1 MPAEASIRFRAESQQ
16 ARREIQTL
24 RGTLAQ
30 LNKTLAEQR
39 NQLMGATAAEQKN
52 IRAQIA
58 ANNAL
63 KTTIRSQIEQTNLR
77 KQAIAQTQRE
87 AKERERLAQQQVR
100 EAQRV
105 GKAQEQAARRASA
118 AQSALIADL
127 TRGARVVYQELS
139 RLTTGFVS
147 AAANM
152 ETFRNSVQAVT
163 RDTTETNRI
172 LAELLELTVELVG
185 IETGTLISYA
195 GRLMAAGLSAE
206 EAITAIRGVT
216 ERIAEQGKSASVTAR
231 VMEQL
236 TQSFNAGIATM
247 QDFRPI
253 LREMP
258 TFWRDASNA
267 LGVQITNLEDFR
279 QAADAA
285 GGNTQALLLVLA
297 EMGRA
302 SEGANLDTLNAQI
315 DILSDQARL
324 LQAELGE
331 HLIPAIVAI
340 AKEVNLWIERFRNM
354 DDRAQA
360 AIAWAIALATALTGL
375 SVIVGTA
382 TLGFGALSASLA
394 AITGVAG
401 VAGLTAGIGGLTA
414 AFVAAAPFIA
424 VSGIIVGGIALLA
437 KAIRDTSESARV
449 LRTEIKRLDEVTRVY
464 NLTTGQ
470 LEVVTA
476 SQSEAFAVFQQRVK
490 NAQDDVGNISNLL
503 RQNRME
509 QEGLNKAMAV
519 ASGDAIPALQLQL
532 RGLEAEGQ
540 ELSQA
545 LDDATNKLQGLQFE
559 VAPDESTLTDPIE
572 SLEEQLVRAV
582 DQVIRL
588 RDSFSE
594 LSRSE
599 DIQAI
604 ESAASDLTAALD
616 RELSIQL
623 MNAELTAA
631 ERLDLELTHAREVEG
646 VTTDTQNRIRKIAKE
661 TTEAQAEAVER
672 QTDAQ
677 IAFAARARSAEV
689 ARWEAA
695 AASGASYAKQLSEIG
710 SPEHRQR
717 FVQMVEQLQDQ
728 GVMLEQARAEAAR
741 YIPILAAISNPIQ
754 TADVAYQKFS
764 STLVDESNRS
774 ADAVANLLSGVQALG
789 VALGERLPDSEGS
802 LERSLLNERQYFQQ
816 NPAGRTLDDI
826 QGEAGEQGRNFVNR
840 LFRRQDREAEK
851 AAIEAQRESIQLYN
865 DLSAAT
871 VDFTG
876 SLIDLKGETNLA
888 DHAFQDFLGTFGRL
902 ATGDF
907 TALLDI
913 PIRLLN
919 ISRQAAAER
928 EQGARDRAAL
938 YEEQFGEFER
948 FGRNFDVVSGVL
960 GIPES
965 PELSDSLF
973 FNPAGE
979 FENVLAQ
986 STADFSDGIK
996 NALLASVINLERDI
1010 RPEDIAGIFQSSID
1024 ALGEN
1029 LDQSQFNLNFDQ
1041 QLGRETAD
1049 AYNALITDTT
1059 AFYQAQIDAINLVRR
1074 TTGNLSFGDPEAL
1087 ARELQA
1093 ENNRLRLA
1101 APPSGPQNAQQ
1112 FLAQT
1117 GRTRGLAAPTD
1128 DQERGVVAERI
1139 TPEAAAAVAAA
1150 ETEEAERVAAEALA
1164 NVIEGINDDVAL
1176 INASIT
1182 AVETQIGRASDP
1194 EAIAELLAQLP
1205 ALIQEKY
1212 RRLREALDERYAAGQ
1227 ISVDVYNSSLSQLQS
1242 GETRDLESHSDA
1254 MLANV
1259 VRMIDEDIL
1268 LIDASIT
1275 DINTQIAG
1283 LSDPEA
1289 IAALLDELPALIQE
1303 KYTRLREA
1311 LDAKYGAG
1319 EISVDVYNASLSLLS
1334 SRESGEIEQQSD
1346 AVLAQTIGAI
1356 DGDVALIDANIG
1368 ALQLAVEN
1376 SDDPDAVAGLLD
1388 AIKLLIMDKY
1398 TRLRERLDALLAN
1411 EEISQTAFDAATT
1424 AIGTAESREISAL
1437 DAQGLNEISEA
1448 TQAQVS
1454 FINGAIS
1461 NLRTSL
1467 ELTDDPAEVQQ
1478 ILEAIRVLVG
1488 ARFDI
1493 LRAELEA
1500 IRETLSP
1507 EEYQQAFDGLNL
1519 AERLAFQNLDT
1530 EVFSAISAAAQMQV
1544 DFINGGINNL
1554 RLSLQLTDDPAELEQ
1569 ILNSIKVLVGARFD
1583 ILIQELK
1590 DIEESLDPEIFKQAL
1605 EGLELG
1611 KLLGIQNIDR
1621 EITTATTPVTRF
1633 VAPVSRVA
1641 TEIRNIALETA
1652 ERQTN
1657 FIDGTLDNLR
1667 TSLALTDDPA
1677 EIQQI
1682 LDAIKTLTSSRFDSL
1697 RAELEAIRNT
1707 LSSEDYQQALKGLN
1721 LSETLAIEN
1730 IDTEKFAAISA
1741 EAQTQVDFVN
1751 GGIENLRLSIQLT
1764 DDPTERQQILD
1775 AIKILLMQRFTI
1787 LRTELENIRESLD
1800 PEDYDQALTGLNL
1813 GEQLSLQNLDTEKFA
1828 IISEAAQEQVD
1839 FINTDIE
1846 NLRTAFEL
1854 TDDPADRQQILDT
1867 IKILTQA
1874 RFDILREELEAI
1886 RDRLSPEEY
1895 KQAVRGLNLGE
1906 TLALENIDTEKFG
1919 VISEAAQKQV
1929 DFVNG
1934 AISNLELAFQ
1944 LTDDPAEAQQILDAI
1959 KVLVAKRF
1967 EILIEELKAIEDTFD
1982 DPAVFAQ
1989 ALEGLELGSQVALR
2003 GIDDRS
2009 IGITLEGFTG
2019 RISETDAGINAL
2031 FDDLS
2036 EQTTASGINTAI
2048 ARLRTAITTKY
2059 DLIRER
2065 IEASAENEE
2074 TQAEQIAAVNVQE
2087 AGELQRLGEQGLGA
2101 FDSLINTAQF
2111 LLDNATEAQFSNRRE
2126 QLITAIN
2133 TFYDERLAFINGL
2146 DLSDTDRAN
2155 MLAVVDIQRNIAVEA
2170 VPQMHQSVVDRL
2182 ELEKDLQADIADLRD
2197 DALDNEADRQQKLV
2211 DLEQDTQDRILD
2223 IQRKATQSREDV
2235 EREFQRE
2242 YEDITR
2248 ERFEAEN
2255 EVLRQF
2261 REGSITS
2268 DEANRRIEELQAES
2282 AREITELGR
2291 EKNRDLEDIG
2301 IREGRRVSDVERTSG
2316 DREQDIIRQAEQE
2329 ALALRD
2335 VLAPLL
2341 EQQGNPPPAN
2351 EAETTTA
2358 ENSTG
2363 IAESTQAT
2371 ADAQPAIMAELEPI
2385 SEIRDIEQQ
2394 ILQTLGLSLAAHTR
2408 AGVNLEA
2415 LVNATFRGATAR
2427 ERLIEEIEGFG
2438 AVLPDAV
2445 AVAIAASTTTEP
2457 AVQTEINELLE
2468 LTRPQ
2473 LPNNLRQD
2481 IINDIIQPTR
2491 ADVPMRGITNLTQ
2504 RIGAAEALSATRE
2517 VPTSFTADTVNV
2529 SGSVVNVSGGNRS
2542 GSRES
2547 ETPQSRFP
2555 VESDELR
2562 AEITLEFPDGTIQ
2575 EINNQ
2580 MLRLKQQ
2587 DRT

>member
-39 NQLMGATAAEQKN
+39 NQLIGATAEEQKN
-52 IRAQIA
+52 IRAHIA

-147 AAANM
+147 AAADM

-172 LAELLELTVELVG
+172 LAELLQLTVELVG

-216 ERIAEQGKSASVTAR
+216 ERIAEQGKAASVTAR
-231 VMEQL
+231 VMEQV

-340 AKEVNLWIERFRNM
+340 AKEVNVWIERFRNL

-424 VSGIIVGGIALLA
+424 VGGIIVGGIALLA
-437 KAIRDTSESARV
+437 KAIRDTSESAQV
-449 LRTEIKRLDEVTRVY
+449 LRTEIQRLDEVTRVY

-545 LDDATNKLQGLQFE
+545 LDDATDKLQNLRFE
-559 VAPDESTLTDPIE
+559 VVPDDAELTAPIE
-572 SLEEQLVRAV
+572 SLEEQLIRAA

-588 RDSFSE
+588 QGAFREVSHGN
-594 LSRSE
+594 
-599 DIQAI
+599 DIQSI
-604 ESAASDLTAALD
+604 EEAASNLTAALD

-646 VTTDTQNRIRKIAKE
+646 VTTDTQNRIREIAKE

-695 AASGASYAKQLSEIG
+695 AASGASYANQLRELRSVSQRRNFVELVNTLQEQG
-710 SPEHRQR
+710 LSFDEARQR
-717 FVQMVEQLQDQ
+717 
-728 GVMLEQARAEAAR
+728 A
-741 YIPILAAISNPIQ
+741 
-754 TADVAYQKFS
+754 QKFLDEINEIPPVLKGADAAYGNFA
-764 STLVDESNRS
+764 STLVRELDRS

-789 VALGERLPDSEGS
+789 AEIKSLFDDKTFRLDSS
-802 LERSLLNERQYFQQ
+802 LERSLLNEQRYFQQ

-913 PIRLLN
+913 PIQLLN

-996 NALLASVINLERDI
+996 NALLSSVVNLERDI

-1041 QLGRETAD
+1041 QLGRDTAD
-1049 AYNALITDTT
+1049 AYQSLINDTT
-1059 AFYQAQIDAINLVRR
+1059 TFYQAQIDAINLVRR

-1087 ARELQA
+1087 ARQAQA
-1093 ENNRLRLA
+1093 ETNQLRLA

-1112 FLAQT
+1112 FLAASN
-1117 GRTRGLAAPTD
+1117 RTRGLTEPTD
-1128 DQERGVVAERI
+1128 DQERGLTSAEVARVDDEVLAAALQANQESIAAINTAIAGLDASISQSNDPAEIEQLLQQIAIQIPERYRLRREALQQQLDAGDI
-1139 TPEAAAAVAAA
+1139 TQAAFDTSLAQLGIEESAELERNSDVMLANALLINRQAIEAINVQVAGLENAISQSNDPAEIINLLQQIATQIPEIYRLRRDALSEQFAAGEITLQAFNTSIAQLNIEQSAAVEQNSDQQLANTLLINQQTTEAVASAISDLENRISQSSDPAEIARLLMEIAEQIPEIYRLRRNALSAQYAAGEITLQAINTGMANLNIEQAAAVERNADAQLANALVINQQSIDMLSAGVSSLENAIAQSKDLTEIETLLMDIAVQIPEIYQLRRDALQAQYDAGEITLSVLNTGLAVIDTEQAAA
-1150 ETEEAERVAAEALA
+1150 LEQNSDAQLA
-1164 NVIEGINDDVAL
+1164 NAL
-1176 INASIT
+1176 RMNQE
-1182 AVETQIGRASDP
+1182 AVESLNVGVSALENSIAQRSDP
-1194 EAIAELLAQLP
+1194 TEIATRLQQIAQQIPEIYQL
-1205 ALIQEKY
+1205 
-1212 RRLREALDERYAAGQ
+1212 RREALQSQYDAGEITLTALNTGIASLNIEASAALEQNSDAQLANALLINQQAVEAINAEISGIENAISQSNDPAEIATLLQQ
-1227 ISVDVYNSSLSQLQS
+1227 IAIQIPEIYRLRREALQS
-1242 GETRDLESHSDA
+1242 QYDAGEITLSALQTGIAQLNIEESAAVERNSDA
-1254 MLANV
+1254 MLANALS
-1259 VRMIDEDIL
+1259 MNQLAAE
-1268 LIDASIT
+1268 A
-1275 DINTQIAG
+1275 INTHIAG
-1283 LSDPEA
+1283 LEERISSSNDPVEIA
-1289 IAALLDELPALIQE
+1289 TLLQQVAQQIPEIYRLRRAALQRQFNEGEITLSALQTGLAQANIDESAALERNSDQQLANTLGVLNTDAQIVNTEINSLSEQIRNSNDPTEIVSLVVDLQTAVME
-1303 KYTRLREA
+1303 KYRLQREVLQKQ
-1311 LDAKYGAG
+1311 LDA
-1319 EISVDVYNASLSLLS
+1319 E
-1334 SRESGEIEQQSD
+1334 
-1346 AVLAQTIGAI
+1346 
-1356 DGDVALIDANIG
+1356 
-1368 ALQLAVEN
+1368 
-1376 SDDPDAVAGLLD
+1376 
-1388 AIKLLIMDKY
+1388 
-1398 TRLRERLDALLAN
+1398 
-1411 EEISQTAFDAATT
+1411 
-1424 AIGTAESREISAL
+1424 
-1437 DAQGLNEISEA
+1437 
-1448 TQAQVS
+1448 
-1454 FINGAIS
+1454 
-1461 NLRTSL
+1461 
-1467 ELTDDPAEVQQ
+1467 ELT
-1478 ILEAIRVLVG
+1478 IEA
-1488 ARFDI
+1488 FN
-1493 LRAELEA
+1493 AELGS
-1500 IRETLSP
+1500 I
-1507 EEYQQAFDGLNL
+1507 NL
-1519 AERLAFQNLDT
+1519 AETSELAG
-1530 EVFSAISAAAQMQV
+1530 AAAL
-1544 DFINGGINNL
+1544 GG
-1554 RLSLQLTDDPAELEQ
+1554 AE
-1569 ILNSIKVLVGARFD
+1569 
-1583 ILIQELK
+1583 
-1590 DIEESLDPEIFKQAL
+1590 
-1605 EGLELG
+1605 
-1611 KLLGIQNIDR
+1611 
-1621 EITTATTPVTRF
+1621 T
-1633 VAPVSRVA
+1633 
-1641 TEIRNIALETA
+1641 
-1652 ERQTN
+1652 
-1657 FIDGTLDNLR
+1657 DNLR
-1667 TSLALTDDPA
+1667 RTSNALLQNALQRAQFNLTGATSESDFETRRRELLRFIEEYYDA
-1677 EIQQI
+1677 EKARIDALMLSESQLRDQQE
-1682 LDAIKTLTSSRFDSL
+1682 DTEFARQ
-1697 RAELEAIRNT
+1697 RAL
-1707 LSSEDYQQALKGLN
+1707 QQA
-1721 LSETLAIEN
+1721 
-1730 IDTEKFAAISA
+1730 
-1741 EAQTQVDFVN
+1741 
-1751 GGIENLRLSIQLT
+1751 
-1764 DDPTERQQILD
+1764 
-1775 AIKILLMQRFTI
+1775 
-1787 LRTELENIRESLD
+1787 
-1800 PEDYDQALTGLNL
+1800 
-1813 GEQLSLQNLDTEKFA
+1813 
-1828 IISEAAQEQVD
+1828 
-1839 FINTDIE
+1839 
-1846 NLRTAFEL
+1846 
-1854 TDDPADRQQILDT
+1854 
-1867 IKILTQA
+1867 
-1874 RFDILREELEAI
+1874 
-1886 RDRLSPEEY
+1886 
-1895 KQAVRGLNLGE
+1895 
-1906 TLALENIDTEKFG
+1906 
-1919 VISEAAQKQV
+1919 
-1929 DFVNG
+1929 
-1934 AISNLELAFQ
+1934 
-1944 LTDDPAEAQQILDAI
+1944 
-1959 KVLVAKRF
+1959 
-1967 EILIEELKAIEDTFD
+1967 
-1982 DPAVFAQ
+1982 
-1989 ALEGLELGSQVALR
+1989 
-2003 GIDDRS
+2003 
-2009 IGITLEGFTG
+2009 
-2019 RISETDAGINAL
+2019 TDATNRFAEDRI
-2031 FDDLS
+2031 
-2036 EQTTASGINTAI
+2036 QTEE
-2048 ARLRTAITTKY
+2048 RLQ
-2059 DLIRER
+2059 DR
-2065 IEASAENEE
+2065 IE
-2074 TQAEQIAAVNVQE
+2074 
-2087 AGELQRLGEQGLGA
+2087 
-2101 FDSLINTAQF
+2101 
-2111 LLDNATEAQFSNRRE
+2111 
-2126 QLITAIN
+2126 
-2133 TFYDERLAFINGL
+2133 
-2146 DLSDTDRAN
+2146 
-2155 MLAVVDIQRNIAVEA
+2155 
-2170 VPQMHQSVVDRL
+2170 
-2182 ELEKDLQADIADLRD
+2182 DLRD
-2197 DALDNEADRQQKLV
+2197 DAVENEADRQQALQ
-2211 DLEQDTQDRILD
+2211 DLAESHQDRLTD
-2223 IQRKATQSREDV
+2223 IEEDGIRRREDLQR
-2235 EREFQRE
+2235 ESQRSLEDLRREFQ
-2242 YEDITR
+2242 EDQFDVGAQLDRGEITR
-2248 ERFEAEN
+2248 EEAEQQISDLTR
-2255 EVLRQF
+2255 EFLRDSGDLQ
-2261 REGSITS
+2261 
-2268 DEANRRIEELQAES
+2268 RRQRRA
-2282 AREITELGR
+2282 
-2291 EKNRDLEDIG
+2291 LEDQG
-2301 IREGRRVSDVERTSG
+2301 IREERQQE
-2316 DREQDIIRQAEQE
+2316 DAAEGFTKSQQQIETE
-2329 ALALRD
+2329 ARATATAIQTALT
-2335 VLAPLL
+2335 PLL
-2341 EQQGNPPPAN
+2341 TEQQTGEVAEKQVAAADKQI
-2351 EAETTTA
+2351 EA
-2358 ENSTG
+2358 
-2363 IAESTQAT
+2363 
-2371 ADAQPAIMAELEPI
+2371 ADAQTTAADDLGTVVTGLKDSDIPGAIDLVRQSAEASLGISSAISALPSLLESSFERIFDDLQETIVDILEIESGIQGGVSQYLLDTLIESEGRATGIVGKPTAAFALQSLGI
-2385 SEIRDIEQQ
+2385 NPEQFAPPEVEMPTPNMSEI
-2394 ILQTLGLSLAAHTR
+2394 
-2408 AGVNLEA
+2408 
-2415 LVNATFRGATAR
+2415 TAMVETDVPLDVKVINPDDLYDPAEI
-2427 ERLIEEIEGFG
+2427 ERLREDGRNNREIGVHLRE
-2438 AVLPDAV
+2438 
-2445 AVAIAASTTTEP
+2445 IASLTEP
-2457 AVQTEINELLE
+2457 
-2468 LTRPQ
+2468 TRP
-2473 LPNNLRQD
+2473 D
-2481 IINDIIQPTR
+2481 VSMR
-2491 ADVPMRGITNLTQ
+2491 ALSDLTA

-2529 SGSVVNVSGGNRS
+2529 SGSVVNVSGENRS
-2542 GSRES
+2542 GARES

-2555 VESDELR
+2555 VEGDELR
-2562 AEITLEFPDGTIQ
+2562 ADITLEFPDGTIQ

>member
-39 NQLMGATAAEQKN
+39 NQLIGATAEEQKN
-52 IRAQIA
+52 IRAHIA

-63 KTTIRSQIEQTNLR
+63 KTTMRSQIEQTNLR

-172 LAELLELTVELVG
+172 LAELLQLTVELVG

-340 AKEVNLWIERFRNM
+340 AKEVNVWIERFRNL

-424 VSGIIVGGIALLA
+424 VGGIIVGGIALLA

-532 RGLEAEGQ
+532 RGLKAEGQ

-604 ESAASDLTAALD
+604 ESAASNLTGALR
-616 RELSIQL
+616 RELTLQL

-661 TTEAQAEAVER
+661 TTEAQAKAVER
-672 QTDAQ
+672 QTEAQ

-728 GVMLEQARAEAAR
+728 GVTLEQARAEAAR

-802 LERSLLNERQYFQQ
+802 LERSLLNERQYFEQ

-851 AAIEAQRESIQLYN
+851 AEIEAQRESIQLYN

-913 PIRLLN
+913 PIQLLN

-996 NALLASVINLERDI
+996 NALLSSVVNLERDI

-1041 QLGRETAD
+1041 QLGRDTAD
-1049 AYNALITDTT
+1049 AYQSLINDTT
-1059 AFYQAQIDAINLVRR
+1059 TFYQAQIDAINLVRQA
-1074 TTGNLSFGDPEAL
+1074 TGNLSFGDPEAL
-1087 ARELQA
+1087 ARQAQA
-1093 ENNRLRLA
+1093 ETNQLRLA

-1112 FLAQT
+1112 FLAASN
-1117 GRTRGLAAPTD
+1117 RTRGLTEPTD
-1128 DQERGVVAERI
+1128 DQERGLTSAEVARVDDEVL
-1139 TPEAAAAVAAA
+1139 AAALQANQESIAA
-1150 ETEEAERVAAEALA
+1150 
-1164 NVIEGINDDVAL
+1164 INTAIAGL
-1176 INASIT
+1176 NASISQSNDP
-1182 AVETQIGRASDP
+1182 AEIEQLLQQIAIQIPERYRLRREALQQQLDAGDITQAAFDTS
-1194 EAIAELLAQLP
+1194 LAQLGIEES
-1205 ALIQEKY
+1205 AEL
-1212 RRLREALDERYAAGQ
+1212 ER
-1227 ISVDVYNSSLSQLQS
+1227 N
-1242 GETRDLESHSDA
+1242 SDA
-1254 MLANV
+1254 MLANA
-1259 VRMIDEDIL
+1259 L
-1268 LIDASIT
+1268 LINRQAI
-1275 DINTQIAG
+1275 
-1283 LSDPEA
+1283 EA
-1289 IAALLDELPALIQE
+1289 INVQ
-1303 KYTRLREA
+1303 
-1311 LDAKYGAG
+1311 
-1319 EISVDVYNASLSLLS
+1319 
-1334 SRESGEIEQQSD
+1334 
-1346 AVLAQTIGAI
+1346 
-1356 DGDVALIDANIG
+1356 
-1368 ALQLAVEN
+1368 
-1376 SDDPDAVAGLLD
+1376 VAGLEN
-1388 AIKLLIMDKY
+1388 A
-1398 TRLRERLDALLAN
+1398 
-1411 EEISQTAFDAATT
+1411 ISQ
-1424 AIGTAESREISAL
+1424 
-1437 DAQGLNEISEA
+1437 
-1448 TQAQVS
+1448 
-1454 FINGAIS
+1454 S
-1461 NLRTSL
+1461 N
-1467 ELTDDPAEVQQ
+1467 
-1478 ILEAIRVLVG
+1478 
-1488 ARFDI
+1488 
-1493 LRAELEA
+1493 
-1500 IRETLSP
+1500 
-1507 EEYQQAFDGLNL
+1507 
-1519 AERLAFQNLDT
+1519 
-1530 EVFSAISAAAQMQV
+1530 
-1544 DFINGGINNL
+1544 
-1554 RLSLQLTDDPAELEQ
+1554 
-1569 ILNSIKVLVGARFD
+1569 
-1583 ILIQELK
+1583 
-1590 DIEESLDPEIFKQAL
+1590 
-1605 EGLELG
+1605 
-1611 KLLGIQNIDR
+1611 
-1621 EITTATTPVTRF
+1621 
-1633 VAPVSRVA
+1633 
-1641 TEIRNIALETA
+1641 
-1652 ERQTN
+1652 
-1657 FIDGTLDNLR
+1657 
-1667 TSLALTDDPA
+1667 DPA
-1677 EIQQI
+1677 EIINLLQQI
-1682 LDAIKTLTSSRFDSL
+1682 ATQIPEIYRLRRDALSEQFAAGEITLQAFNTSIAQLNIEQSAAVEQNSDQQL
-1697 RAELEAIRNT
+1697 ANT
-1707 LSSEDYQQALKGLN
+1707 LLINQQTTEAVSSAISDLENRISQSSDPAEIARLLMEIAEQIPEIYRLRRNALSAQYAAGEITLQAINTGMANLNIEQAAAVERNADAQLANALVINQQSIDM
-1721 LSETLAIEN
+1721 LSAGVSSLENAIAQSNDLTEIETLLMDIAVQIPEIYQLRRDALQAQYDAGEITLSVLN
-1730 IDTEKFAAISA
+1730 TGLAVIDTEQAAALEQNSDAQLANALRMNQEAVESLNVGVSALENSIAQSSDPTEIATLLQQIAQQIPEIYQLRREALQSQYDAGEITLTALNTGIASLNIEESAALEQNSDAQLANALLINQQAVEAINAEIS
-1741 EAQTQVDFVN
+1741 
-1751 GGIENLRLSIQLT
+1751 GIEN
-1764 DDPTERQQILD
+1764 
-1775 AIKILLMQRFTI
+1775 
-1787 LRTELENIRESLD
+1787 
-1800 PEDYDQALTGLNL
+1800 
-1813 GEQLSLQNLDTEKFA
+1813 
-1828 IISEAAQEQVD
+1828 
-1839 FINTDIE
+1839 
-1846 NLRTAFEL
+1846 
-1854 TDDPADRQQILDT
+1854 
-1867 IKILTQA
+1867 
-1874 RFDILREELEAI
+1874 
-1886 RDRLSPEEY
+1886 
-1895 KQAVRGLNLGE
+1895 
-1906 TLALENIDTEKFG
+1906 
-1919 VISEAAQKQV
+1919 
-1929 DFVNG
+1929 
-1934 AISNLELAFQ
+1934 AISQSN
-1944 LTDDPAEAQQILDAI
+1944 DPAEIANLLQQIAVQIPEIYQLRRETLQSQYDEGEITLSALQTGLAELGIEESAAVERNSDAMLANALSINQLAAEAINTHIAGLEERISSSNDPVEIATLLQQVAQQIPEIYRLRREALQRQFNEGEITLSALQTGLAQANIDESAALERNSDQQLANTLGVLNTDAQIVNTEINSLSEQIRNSNDPAEIVSLVVDLQTAVMEKYRLQREVLQKQLDA
-1959 KVLVAKRF
+1959 
-1967 EILIEELKAIEDTFD
+1967 EELTIEAFN
-1982 DPAVFAQ
+1982 A
-1989 ALEGLELGSQVALR
+1989 ELGSINLAETSELAGAAAL
-2003 GIDDRS
+2003 G
-2009 IGITLEGFTG
+2009 GA
-2019 RISETDAGINAL
+2019 ETDNLRRTSNAL
-2031 FDDLS
+2031 LQNALQRAQFNLTGATSESDFETRRRELLRFIEEYYDAEKARIDGLMLS
-2036 EQTTASGINTAI
+2036 ESQLRDQQEDTEFARQRALQQATDATNRFAEDRIQTEE
-2048 ARLRTAITTKY
+2048 RLQ
-2059 DLIRER
+2059 DR
-2065 IEASAENEE
+2065 IE
-2074 TQAEQIAAVNVQE
+2074 
-2087 AGELQRLGEQGLGA
+2087 
-2101 FDSLINTAQF
+2101 
-2111 LLDNATEAQFSNRRE
+2111 
-2126 QLITAIN
+2126 
-2133 TFYDERLAFINGL
+2133 
-2146 DLSDTDRAN
+2146 
-2155 MLAVVDIQRNIAVEA
+2155 
-2170 VPQMHQSVVDRL
+2170 
-2182 ELEKDLQADIADLRD
+2182 DLRD
-2197 DALDNEADRQQKLV
+2197 DAVENEADRQQALQ
-2211 DLEQDTQDRILD
+2211 DLAESHQDRLTD
-2223 IQRKATQSREDV
+2223 IEEDGIRRREDLQR
-2235 EREFQRE
+2235 ESQRSLEDLRREFQ
-2242 YEDITR
+2242 EDQFDVGAQLDRGEITR
-2248 ERFEAEN
+2248 EEAEQQISDLTR
-2255 EVLRQF
+2255 EFLRDSGDLQ
-2261 REGSITS
+2261 
-2268 DEANRRIEELQAES
+2268 RRQRRA
-2282 AREITELGR
+2282 
-2291 EKNRDLEDIG
+2291 LEDQG
-2301 IREGRRVSDVERTSG
+2301 IREERQQE
-2316 DREQDIIRQAEQE
+2316 DAAEGFTKSQQQIETE
-2329 ALALRD
+2329 ARATATAIQTALT
-2335 VLAPLL
+2335 PLL
-2341 EQQGNPPPAN
+2341 TEQQTGEVAEKQVTAADKQI
-2351 EAETTTA
+2351 EA
-2358 ENSTG
+2358 
-2363 IAESTQAT
+2363 
-2371 ADAQPAIMAELEPI
+2371 ADAQTTAADDLGTVVTGLKDSDIPGAIDLVRQSAEASLGISSAISALPSLLESSFERIFDDLQETIVDILEIESGIQGGVSQYLLDTLIESEGRATGIVGQTAAFALQSLGINPEQFAPPEVEMPTPNM
-2385 SEIRDIEQQ
+2385 SEITAMVETDVPLDVKVINPDDLYDPAEIERLREDGLNNRE
-2394 ILQTLGLSLAAHTR
+2394 IGVHLREIASLTEPTRPDVSMRGLSDL
-2408 AGVNLEA
+2408 
-2415 LVNATFRGATAR
+2415 TA
-2427 ERLIEEIEGFG
+2427 
-2438 AVLPDAV
+2438 
-2445 AVAIAASTTTEP
+2445 
-2457 AVQTEINELLE
+2457 
-2468 LTRPQ
+2468 
-2473 LPNNLRQD
+2473 
-2481 IINDIIQPTR
+2481 
-2491 ADVPMRGITNLTQ
+2491 

-2542 GSRES
+2542 DSRES

-2555 VESDELR
+2555 VEGDELR

>member
-39 NQLMGATAAEQKN
+39 NQLIGATAEEQKN
-52 IRAQIA
+52 IRAHIA

-63 KTTIRSQIEQTNLR
+63 KTTMRSQIEQTNLR
-77 KQAIAQTQRE
+77 KQAIAQTQKE

-105 GKAQEQAARRASA
+105 AKAQEQAARRASA

-147 AAANM
+147 AAADM

-172 LAELLELTVELVG
+172 LAELLQLTVELVG
-185 IETGTLISYA
+185 IKTGTLISYA

-231 VMEQL
+231 VMEQF

-340 AKEVNLWIERFRNM
+340 AKEVNVWIERFRNL

-360 AIAWAIALATALTGL
+360 AIAWAIALATALTGI

-424 VSGIIVGGIALLA
+424 VGGIIVGGIALLA

-973 FNPAGE
+973 FNPARE

-1041 QLGRETAD
+1041 QLGRDTAD
-1049 AYNALITDTT
+1049 AYQSLINDTT
-1059 AFYQAQIDAINLVRR
+1059 TFYQAQIDAINLVRQA
-1074 TTGNLSFGDPEAL
+1074 TGNLSFGDPEAL
-1087 ARELQA
+1087 ARQAQA
-1093 ENNRLRLA
+1093 ETNQLRLA

-1112 FLAQT
+1112 FLAASN
-1117 GRTRGLAAPTD
+1117 RTRGLTEPTD
-1128 DQERGVVAERI
+1128 DQERGLTSAEFARVDDE
-1139 TPEAAAAVAAA
+1139 TLAAALQ
-1150 ETEEAERVAAEALA
+1150 T
-1164 NVIEGINDDVAL
+1164 N
-1176 INASIT
+1176 
-1182 AVETQIGRASDP
+1182 Q
-1194 EAIAELLAQLP
+1194 EAIAAINTAIAGFDNAISQSNDPAEIEQLLQQIAIQIPERYRLRREALQQQLDAGDITQAAFDTSLAQLGIEES
-1205 ALIQEKY
+1205 AEL
-1212 RRLREALDERYAAGQ
+1212 ER
-1227 ISVDVYNSSLSQLQS
+1227 N
-1242 GETRDLESHSDA
+1242 SDA
-1254 MLANV
+1254 MLANA
-1259 VRMIDEDIL
+1259 L
-1268 LIDASIT
+1268 LINRQAIEAINVQVAGLENAISQSNDPAEIINLLQQIATQIPEIYRLRRDALSEQFAAGEITLQAFNTSIAQLNIEQSAALEQNSDQRLANT
-1275 DINTQIAG
+1275 LLINQQQTEAVSSAISELENRIAQSNDPAEIAQLLMQIAEQIPEIYRLRRNALSAQFAAGEITLSAINTG
-1283 LSDPEA
+1283 
-1289 IAALLDELPALIQE
+1289 IAALNIEESAALE
-1303 KYTRLREA
+1303 R
-1311 LDAKYGAG
+1311 
-1319 EISVDVYNASLSLLS
+1319 N
-1334 SRESGEIEQQSD
+1334 SD
-1346 AVLAQTIGAI
+1346 AVLANT
-1356 DGDVALIDANIG
+1356 
-1368 ALQLAVEN
+1368 
-1376 SDDPDAVAGLLD
+1376 
-1388 AIKLLIMDKY
+1388 
-1398 TRLRERLDALLAN
+1398 LRINQEA
-1411 EEISQTAFDAATT
+1411 QTAIST
-1424 AIGTAESREISAL
+1424 EISAL
-1437 DAQGLNEISEA
+1437 EQAITTSNDPVEIVGLLMQIAEQIPEKYRLKREALQKQFDANEI
-1448 TQAQVS
+1448 TIGQ
-1454 FINGAIS
+1454 
-1461 NLRTSL
+1461 LR
-1467 ELTDDPAEVQQ
+1467 
-1478 ILEAIRVLVG
+1478 
-1488 ARFDI
+1488 
-1493 LRAELEA
+1493 
-1500 IRETLSP
+1500 
-1507 EEYQQAFDGLNL
+1507 DGL
-1519 AERLAFQNLDT
+1519 
-1530 EVFSAISAAAQMQV
+1530 
-1544 DFINGGINNL
+1544 
-1554 RLSLQLTDDPAELEQ
+1554 LQL
-1569 ILNSIKVLVGARFD
+1569 N
-1583 ILIQELK
+1583 
-1590 DIEESLDPEIFKQAL
+1590 
-1605 EGLELG
+1605 
-1611 KLLGIQNIDR
+1611 
-1621 EITTATTPVTRF
+1621 
-1633 VAPVSRVA
+1633 
-1641 TEIRNIALETA
+1641 TA
-1652 ERQTN
+1652 EAAEIERN
-1657 FIDGTLDNLR
+1657 SDEILAN
-1667 TSLALTDDPA
+1667 ALTDHNADIQLIANTVSIVSADIRNSTDPA
-1677 EIQQI
+1677 EIAQ
-1682 LDAIKTLTSSRFDSL
+1682 LLVSL
-1697 RAELEAIRNT
+1697 RAAIM
-1707 LSSEDYQQALKGLN
+1707 
-1721 LSETLAIEN
+1721 
-1730 IDTEKFAAISA
+1730 EKY
-1741 EAQTQVDFVN
+1741 
-1751 GGIENLRLSIQLT
+1751 RLQREFL
-1764 DDPTERQQILD
+1764 QKQLD
-1775 AIKILLMQRFTI
+1775 A
-1787 LRTELENIRESLD
+1787 E
-1800 PEDYDQALTGLNL
+1800 
-1813 GEQLSLQNLDTEKFA
+1813 
-1828 IISEAAQEQVD
+1828 
-1839 FINTDIE
+1839 
-1846 NLRTAFEL
+1846 EL
-1854 TDDPADRQQILDT
+1854 TVKQYQGRIGSLNIQESAQLGSAD
-1867 IKILTQA
+1867 
-1874 RFDILREELEAI
+1874 
-1886 RDRLSPEEY
+1886 
-1895 KQAVRGLNLGE
+1895 
-1906 TLALENIDTEKFG
+1906 TLALTETQDIADTAQRSTQSVFRSAG
-1919 VISEAAQKQV
+1919 GRQRTVDPAQAAQRAADEALANALRANQ
-1929 DFVNG
+1929 DAQGTVNVE
-1934 AISNLELAFQ
+1934 ISRLENVIAQ
-1944 LTDDPAEAQQILDAI
+1944 SNDPAEIATLLQQIAVQIPETYRLRREALQTQFDAGKLTQEGLKNGIASLDIEQSAAIERNDDQRLANTLLINQQAVAAINTEISGLENAIAQSNDPAEIATLLQQIAVQIPEIYQLRRETLQSQYDEGEITLSALQTGLAELGIEESAAVARNSDAMLANALSINQLAAEAINTHIAGLEERISSSNDPVEIATLLQQVAQQIPEIYRLRREALQRQFNEGEITLSALQTGLAQANIDASAALERNSDQQLANTLGVLNTDAQIVNTEINSLSEQIRNSNDPAEIVSLVVDLQTAVMEKYRLQREVLQKQLDA
-1959 KVLVAKRF
+1959 
-1967 EILIEELKAIEDTFD
+1967 EELTIEAFN
-1982 DPAVFAQ
+1982 A
-1989 ALEGLELGSQVALR
+1989 ELGSINLAETSELAGAAAL
-2003 GIDDRS
+2003 G
-2009 IGITLEGFTG
+2009 GA
-2019 RISETDAGINAL
+2019 ETDNLRRTSNAL
-2031 FDDLS
+2031 LQNAIQRAQFNLTGATSESDFETRRRELLRFIEEYYDAEKARIDALMLS
-2036 EQTTASGINTAI
+2036 ESQLRDQQEDTEFARQRALQQATDATNRFAEDRIQTEK
-2048 ARLRTAITTKY
+2048 RLQ
-2059 DLIRER
+2059 DR
-2065 IEASAENEE
+2065 IE
-2074 TQAEQIAAVNVQE
+2074 
-2087 AGELQRLGEQGLGA
+2087 
-2101 FDSLINTAQF
+2101 
-2111 LLDNATEAQFSNRRE
+2111 
-2126 QLITAIN
+2126 
-2133 TFYDERLAFINGL
+2133 
-2146 DLSDTDRAN
+2146 
-2155 MLAVVDIQRNIAVEA
+2155 
-2170 VPQMHQSVVDRL
+2170 
-2182 ELEKDLQADIADLRD
+2182 DLRD
-2197 DALDNEADRQQKLV
+2197 DAVENEADRQQALQ
-2211 DLEQDTQDRILD
+2211 DLAESHQDRLTD
-2223 IQRKATQSREDV
+2223 IEEDGIRRREDLQR
-2235 EREFQRE
+2235 ESQRSLEDLRREFQ
-2242 YEDITR
+2242 EDQFDVGAQLDRGEITR
-2248 ERFEAEN
+2248 EEAEQQISDLTR
-2255 EVLRQF
+2255 EFLRDSGDLQ
-2261 REGSITS
+2261 
-2268 DEANRRIEELQAES
+2268 RRQRRA
-2282 AREITELGR
+2282 
-2291 EKNRDLEDIG
+2291 LEDQG
-2301 IREGRRVSDVERTSG
+2301 IREERQKE
-2316 DREQDIIRQAEQE
+2316 DAAEGFTKSQQQIETE
-2329 ALALRD
+2329 ARATATAIQTALT
-2335 VLAPLL
+2335 PLL
-2341 EQQGNPPPAN
+2341 TEQQTGEVAEKQVTAADKQI
-2351 EAETTTA
+2351 EA
-2358 ENSTG
+2358 
-2363 IAESTQAT
+2363 
-2371 ADAQPAIMAELEPI
+2371 ADAQTTAADDLGTVVTGLKDSDIPGAIDLVRQSAEASLGISSAISALPSLLESSFERIFDDLQETLVDILEIESGIQGKVINPADLYDPAEIERLREDGRNNREIGVHLREIASLAEPTRPDV
-2385 SEIRDIEQQ
+2385 SMR
-2394 ILQTLGLSLAAHTR
+2394 GLSDL
-2408 AGVNLEA
+2408 
-2415 LVNATFRGATAR
+2415 TA
-2427 ERLIEEIEGFG
+2427 
-2438 AVLPDAV
+2438 
-2445 AVAIAASTTTEP
+2445 
-2457 AVQTEINELLE
+2457 
-2468 LTRPQ
+2468 
-2473 LPNNLRQD
+2473 
-2481 IINDIIQPTR
+2481 
-2491 ADVPMRGITNLTQ
+2491 
-2504 RIGAAEALSATRE
+2504 RIGAAEALSVTRE

-2555 VESDELR
+2555 VESEELR
-2562 AEITLEFPDGTIQ
+2562 ADITLEFPDGTIQ

>member
-39 NQLMGATAAEQKN
+39 NQLMGATAEEQKN
-52 IRAQIA
+52 IRAHIA

-63 KTTIRSQIEQTNLR
+63 KTTMRSQIEQTNLR

-147 AAANM
+147 AAADM

-340 AKEVNLWIERFRNM
+340 AKEVNAWIERFRNL

-394 AITGVAG
+394 AMTGVAG

-424 VSGIIVGGIALLA
+424 VGGIIVGGIALLA

-532 RGLEAEGQ
+532 RGLKAEGQ

-604 ESAASDLTAALD
+604 ESAASDLTGALR
-616 RELSIQL
+616 RELTLQL
-623 MNAELTAA
+623 MDAELTAA

-913 PIRLLN
+913 PIQLLN

-996 NALLASVINLERDI
+996 NALLSSVVNLERDI

-1041 QLGRETAD
+1041 QLGRDTAD
-1049 AYNALITDTT
+1049 AYQSLINDTT
-1059 AFYQAQIDAINLVRR
+1059 TFYQAQIDAINLVRQA
-1074 TTGNLSFGDPEAL
+1074 TGNLSFGDPEAL
-1087 ARELQA
+1087 ARQAQA
-1093 ENNRLRLA
+1093 ETNQTRLQLASDRPNFQSISRQQGRLA
-1101 APPSGPQNAQQ
+1101 DERAVADTTVSPEYAQYQ
-1112 FLAQT
+1112 
-1117 GRTRGLAAPTD
+1117 
-1128 DQERGVVAERI
+1128 
-1139 TPEAAAAVAAA
+1139 AAVAETVDPPPGVTEDITRIIEAVETRTANRLAQDTLAA
-1150 ETEEAERVAAEALA
+1150 ITEAAGDVNATETTIIERWNEAVPEIKNWWTELYDDIVNNPDLKEIERTESLSALGTQQDFVASLKSQYVTPVLSGIAQATEALETRTANRLAQEALGAIGEAASDVNATEQEILDQWTAAIPALENWWSELYDDIINNPNLSDAQQSESLAALGSQQDFVSSLKSQYVTPVLSGIAQATEALQTRTANRLAQEALGSLSEATSDVNITEAEVVDLWTATLPALETWYQELLDDANAIADDAERTEALAALGSPEAFIANLKSQYVTPVITGIQRSAEALQTRTA
-1164 NVIEGINDDVAL
+1164 NRVAQ
-1176 INASIT
+1176 S
-1182 AVETQIGRASDP
+1182 
-1194 EAIAELLAQLP
+1194 
-1205 ALIQEKY
+1205 ALKG
-1212 RRLREALDERYAAGQ
+1212 LREATSDVNITEAEVINLWTATVPLIETWYQELLD
-1227 ISVDVYNSSLSQLQS
+1227 
-1242 GETRDLESHSDA
+1242 DA
-1254 MLANV
+1254 N
-1259 VRMIDEDIL
+1259 
-1268 LIDASIT
+1268 
-1275 DINTQIAG
+1275 
-1283 LSDPEA
+1283 A
-1289 IAALLDELPALIQE
+1289 IADDAER
-1303 KYTRLREA
+1303 TEA
-1311 LDAKYGAG
+1311 LDALG
-1319 EISVDVYNASLSLLS
+1319 
-1334 SRESGEIEQQSD
+1334 
-1346 AVLAQTIGAI
+1346 
-1356 DGDVALIDANIG
+1356 
-1368 ALQLAVEN
+1368 
-1376 SDDPDAVAGLLD
+1376 
-1388 AIKLLIMDKY
+1388 
-1398 TRLRERLDALLAN
+1398 
-1411 EEISQTAFDAATT
+1411 
-1424 AIGTAESREISAL
+1424 
-1437 DAQGLNEISEA
+1437 
-1448 TQAQVS
+1448 
-1454 FINGAIS
+1454 
-1461 NLRTSL
+1461 
-1467 ELTDDPAEVQQ
+1467 
-1478 ILEAIRVLVG
+1478 
-1488 ARFDI
+1488 
-1493 LRAELEA
+1493 
-1500 IRETLSP
+1500 SP
-1507 EEYQQAFDGLNL
+1507 EAFVANL
-1519 AERLAFQNLDT
+1519 KSQYVTPVITGIQRSAE
-1530 EVFSAISAAAQMQV
+1530 
-1544 DFINGGINNL
+1544 
-1554 RLSLQLTDDPAELEQ
+1554 
-1569 ILNSIKVLVGARFD
+1569 
-1583 ILIQELK
+1583 
-1590 DIEESLDPEIFKQAL
+1590 AL
-1605 EGLELG
+1605 ET
-1611 KLLGIQNIDR
+1611 K
-1621 EITTATTPVTRF
+1621 TA
-1633 VAPVSRVA
+1633 SRVA
-1641 TEIRNIALETA
+1641 
-1652 ERQTN
+1652 
-1657 FIDGTLDNLR
+1657 
-1667 TSLALTDDPA
+1667 
-1677 EIQQI
+1677 
-1682 LDAIKTLTSSRFDSL
+1682 
-1697 RAELEAIRNT
+1697 NT
-1707 LSSEDYQQALKGLN
+1707 ALKGLREATSDVNITEEAILGLWNTALPLIETWYQELLDDANAIANDAERDEALAALGSPEAFIAN
-1721 LSETLAIEN
+1721 LKSQYVSPVLMGIAQATEALETRTAN
-1730 IDTEKFAAISA
+1730 RQAQDAISA
-1741 EAQTQVDFVN
+1741 LRTVADDVNITEQAIIDKWKEAIPFIESWWQELYDDIVN
-1751 GGIENLRLSIQLT
+1751 NANLT
-1764 DDPTERQQILD
+1764 DADI
-1775 AIKILLMQRFTI
+1775 A
-1787 LRTELENIRESLD
+1787 ESL
-1800 PEDYDQALTGLNL
+1800 A
-1813 GEQLSLQNLDTEKFA
+1813 
-1828 IISEAAQEQVD
+1828 
-1839 FINTDIE
+1839 
-1846 NLRTAFEL
+1846 
-1854 TDDPADRQQILDT
+1854 
-1867 IKILTQA
+1867 
-1874 RFDILREELEAI
+1874 
-1886 RDRLSPEEY
+1886 
-1895 KQAVRGLNLGE
+1895 
-1906 TLALENIDTEKFG
+1906 
-1919 VISEAAQKQV
+1919 
-1929 DFVNG
+1929 
-1934 AISNLELAFQ
+1934 
-1944 LTDDPAEAQQILDAI
+1944 
-1959 KVLVAKRF
+1959 
-1967 EILIEELKAIEDTFD
+1967 
-1982 DPAVFAQ
+1982 
-1989 ALEGLELGSQVALR
+1989 ELGSVEAFV
-2003 GIDDRS
+2003 GNIRS
-2009 IGITLEGFTG
+2009 QYVTPVLNNIL
-2019 RISETDAGINAL
+2019 
-2031 FDDLS
+2031 
-2036 EQTTASGINTAI
+2036 QT
-2048 ARLRTAITTKY
+2048 
-2059 DLIRER
+2059 
-2065 IEASAENEE
+2065 
-2074 TQAEQIAAVNVQE
+2074 
-2087 AGELQRLGEQGLGA
+2087 
-2101 FDSLINTAQF
+2101 
-2111 LLDNATEAQFSNRRE
+2111 QFSNRSNAAQNRVNRSQFNLGGATSESDFETRRDLLIGAINAYYDAEEERINNLEKSEEQLKTLRDNNQLSRE
-2126 QLITAIN
+2126 QSIGRAIN
-2133 TFYDERLAFINGL
+2133 VVNTFAA
-2146 DLSDTDRAN
+2146 DR
-2155 MLAVVDIQRNIAVEA
+2155 IQVEEQTQA
-2170 VPQMHQSVVDRL
+2170 
-2182 ELEKDLQADIADLRD
+2182 ELERMEEQRLDRIQSLKD
-2197 DALDNEADRQQKLV
+2197 DALEIERDRQNSLV
-2211 DLEQDTQDRILD
+2211 DLEEETQERILD
-2223 IQRKATQSREDV
+2223 IQRKANQSREDI
-2235 EREFQRE
+2235 EREFQRDFQ
-2242 YEDITR
+2242 DITR
-2248 ERFEAEN
+2248 ERTEAEN
-2255 EVLRQF
+2255 EVLRQ
-2261 REGSITS
+2261 RNEGSLTS
-2268 DEANRRIEELQAES
+2268 AEASQRIEELQRES
-2282 AREITELGR
+2282 ADRLTELGR
-2291 EKNRDLEDIG
+2291 ERLEDLEDVG
-2301 IREGRRVSDVERTSG
+2301 IRERRRT
-2316 DREQDIIRQAEQE
+2316 QDANIRQE
-2329 ALALRD
+2329 R
-2335 VLAPLL
+2335 
-2341 EQQGNPPPAN
+2341 
-2351 EAETTTA
+2351 
-2358 ENSTG
+2358 G
-2363 IAESTQAT
+2363 IGDINAQAT
-2371 ADAQPAIMAELEPI
+2371 ATATAIQDALTPLLSEQSTLGTAAEKTDSAATKLDTAAEKTDTAATDLGTVVTGLKDSDIPGAIDLVRQSAEASLGISSAISALPSLLESSFERIFDDLQETIVDILEIESGILGINPEQFAPPEVEMPTPNM
-2385 SEIRDIEQQ
+2385 SEITAMVETDVPLDVKVINPDDLYDPAEIERLREDGLNNRE
-2394 ILQTLGLSLAAHTR
+2394 IGVHLREIASLTEPTRPDVSMRGLSDL
-2408 AGVNLEA
+2408 
-2415 LVNATFRGATAR
+2415 TA
-2427 ERLIEEIEGFG
+2427 
-2438 AVLPDAV
+2438 
-2445 AVAIAASTTTEP
+2445 
-2457 AVQTEINELLE
+2457 
-2468 LTRPQ
+2468 
-2473 LPNNLRQD
+2473 
-2481 IINDIIQPTR
+2481 
-2491 ADVPMRGITNLTQ
+2491 

-2529 SGSVVNVSGGNRS
+2529 SGSVVNVSGENRS

-2555 VESDELR
+2555 VEGDELR
-2562 AEITLEFPDGTIQ
+2562 ADITLEFPDGTIQ

>member
-1 MPAEASIRFRAESQQ
+1 MPADVSIRFRAESQQ
-16 ARREIQTL
+16 ARKEVQIL
-24 RGTLAQ
+24 RGTLTQ
-30 LNKTLAEQR
+30 LNKTLVENR
-39 NQLMGATAAEQKN
+39 NALLTSTGEERKRIQAVQ
-52 IRAQIA
+52 A
-58 ANNAL
+58 ANAVQKAAL
-63 KTTIRSQIEQTNLR
+63 QQQIRETQGR
-77 KQAIAQTQRE
+77 KQAIADLQRE
-87 AKERERLAQQQVR
+87 TRERERAAAQQAAA
-100 EAQRV
+100 AQRV
-105 GKAQEQAARRASA
+105 GKAQEQAARRTSA

-127 TRGARVVYQELS
+127 TRGARVVYRELS
-139 RLTTGFVS
+139 RVTTGFVS
-147 AAANM
+147 AAADM

-172 LAELLELTVELVG
+172 LAELLQLTVELVG

-340 AKEVNLWIERFRNM
+340 AKEVNVWIERFRNM

-375 SVIVGTA
+375 SVIVGAA

-424 VSGIIVGGIALLA
+424 VGGIIVGGIALLA
-437 KAIRDTSESARV
+437 KAIRDTSESAQV

-532 RGLEAEGQ
+532 RGLKAEGQ

-604 ESAASDLTAALD
+604 ESAASNLTGALR
-616 RELSIQL
+616 RELALQL
-623 MNAELTAA
+623 MDAELTAA
-631 ERLDLELTHAREVEG
+631 ERLDLQLSIARAIESVERD
-646 VTTDTQNRIRKIAKE
+646 VQARITAINKDNA
-661 TTEAQAEAVER
+661 EAQADAVQR
-672 QTDAQ
+672 QTDAR
-677 IAFAARARSAEV
+677 IESAERARGVEV
-689 ARWEAA
+689 AANEAA
-695 AASGASYAKQLSEIG
+695 AASGAAYAEQLARIASPSQRQAYIDIVESFQAQGLSLDEARRRAEPYLEILVAVSSPIHAADQAFGDFTSNLVRGANESASAIG
-710 SPEHRQR
+710 SL
-717 FVQMVEQLQDQ
+717 M
-728 GVMLEQARAEAAR
+728 
-741 YIPILAAISNPIQ
+741 
-754 TADVAYQKFS
+754 TA
-764 STLVDESNRS
+764 VD
-774 ADAVANLLSGVQALG
+774 ALG
-789 VALGERLPDSEGS
+789 TSIRENLPDTAGS
-802 LERSLLNERQYFQQ
+802 LERSLLNEQRYNEQ
-816 NPAGRTLDDI
+816 NPIGRTLDDI
-826 QGEAGEQGRNFVNR
+826 QGEAGEQGRNFVNQ

-871 VDFTG
+871 VDFTS
-876 SLIDLKGETNLA
+876 SLIDLQEETNLA

-913 PIRLLN
+913 PIQLLN
-919 ISRQAAAER
+919 ISRRAAAER
-928 EQGARDRAAL
+928 QQGDQERAARR
-938 YEEQFGEFER
+938 EEQFDKFSAFR
-948 FGRNFDVVSGVL
+948 RNFSTISDIL
-960 GIPES
+960 DIPEIAG
-965 PELSDSLF
+965 LSDSLYYT
-973 FNPAGE
+973 PAAE

-996 NALLASVINLERDI
+996 NALLSSVVNLERDI
-1010 RPEDIAGIFQSSID
+1010 RPEDIVEIFQSSID

-1041 QLGRETAD
+1041 QLGRDTAD
-1049 AYNALITDTT
+1049 AYQSLINDTT
-1059 AFYQAQIDAINLVRR
+1059 AFYQAQIDAINLVRQA
-1074 TTGNLSFGDPEAL
+1074 TGNLSFGDPEAL
-1087 ARELQA
+1087 ARQAQA
-1093 ENNRLRLA
+1093 ETNQLRLA

-1112 FLAQT
+1112 FFAANNI
-1117 GRTRGLAAPTD
+1117 TRGLTPGQD
-1128 DQERGVVAERI
+1128 DQERGVVFDPA
-1139 TPEAAAAVAAA
+1139 
-1150 ETEEAERVAAEALA
+1150 EAERVAAEPLA
-1164 NVIEGINDDVAL
+1164 NVIDVINADVAV

-1182 AVETQIGRASDP
+1182 SIETQISQASEP
-1194 EAIAELLAQLP
+1194 VSEIAALLEQIP
-1205 ALIQEKY
+1205 ALIETKY
-1212 RRLREALDERYAAGQ
+1212 QRLRDALDARFNAGEL
-1227 ISVDVYNSSLSQLQS
+1227 SVDVYNASLSELSS
-1242 GETRDLESHSDA
+1242 GESSELERHSDA

-1259 VRMIDEDIL
+1259 VRMIDEDIQ

-1289 IAALLDELPALIQE
+1289 IGALLEQIPGLITE

-1311 LDAKYGAG
+1311 LDAKYATG
-1319 EISVDVYNASLSLLS
+1319 ELSVDVYNASLSLLS
-1334 SRESGEIEQQSD
+1334 SRESGEREQQSD

-1356 DGDVALIDANIG
+1356 DGDVALIDANIA

-1388 AIKLLIMDKY
+1388 AIQLLVMDKY

-1411 EEISQTAFDAATT
+1411 EEISQTAYDAATT
-1424 AIGTAESREISAL
+1424 AIGTAESRELSAL

-1461 NLRTSL
+1461 NLRTTL

-1530 EVFSAISAAAQMQV
+1530 EVFRAISAAAQMQV

-1621 EITTATTPVTRF
+1621 EITTATTSVTRF

-1641 TEIRNIALETA
+1641 TEISNIALETA
-1652 ERQTN
+1652 ERQTH

-1682 LDAIKTLTSSRFDSL
+1682 LDAIKILTSSRFDSL

-1730 IDTEKFAAISA
+1730 IDTEKFAAIRA

-1764 DDPTERQQILD
+1764 DDPTQRQAILD

-1813 GEQLSLQNLDTEKFA
+1813 GEQLSLKNLDTEKFG

-1839 FINTDIE
+1839 FINKDIE
-1846 NLRTAFEL
+1846 NLRLSIQL
-1854 TDDPADRQQILDT
+1854 TDDPTQRQAILDT

-1959 KVLVAKRF
+1959 KVFVAKRF
-1967 EILIEELKAIEDTFD
+1967 EILIEALKAIEDTFD

-2019 RISETDAGINAL
+2019 RISETDAGIHAL

-2146 DLSDTDRAN
+2146 DLSDTDRTN

-2170 VPQMHQSVVDRL
+2170 VPQMHQSVTERL
-2182 ELEKDLQADIADLRD
+2182 ELEKDLQDDIADLRD
-2197 DALDNEADRQQKLV
+2197 EALENEADRQQALQ
-2211 DLEQDTQDRILD
+2211 DLADSHQDRLTD
-2223 IQRKATQSREDV
+2223 IEEDGIRRREDLQR
-2235 EREFQRE
+2235 ESQRSLEDLRREFQ
-2242 YEDITR
+2242 EDQFDVGAQLDRGEITR
-2248 ERFEAEN
+2248 EEAEQQISDLTR
-2255 EVLRQF
+2255 EFLRDSGDLQ
-2261 REGSITS
+2261 
-2268 DEANRRIEELQAES
+2268 RRQRRA
-2282 AREITELGR
+2282 
-2291 EKNRDLEDIG
+2291 LEDQG
-2301 IREGRRVSDVERTSG
+2301 IREERQQEDAAEGFTKSQQQI
-2316 DREQDIIRQAEQE
+2316 ETQARATATAIQT
-2329 ALALRD
+2329 ALT
-2335 VLAPLL
+2335 PLL
-2341 EQQGNPPPAN
+2341 TEQQTGEVAEKQVTAADKQI
-2351 EAETTTA
+2351 EA
-2358 ENSTG
+2358 
-2363 IAESTQAT
+2363 
-2371 ADAQPAIMAELEPI
+2371 ADAQTTAADDLGTVVTGLQDSDIPGAIDVVRQSAEASLGISSAISALPSLLESSFERI
-2385 SEIRDIEQQ
+2385 FDDLQETLVDILEIESGIQGGVSQDLLDTLIESEGRATGIVGKPTRPDVSMR
-2394 ILQTLGLSLAAHTR
+2394 GLSDL
-2408 AGVNLEA
+2408 
-2415 LVNATFRGATAR
+2415 TA
-2427 ERLIEEIEGFG
+2427 
-2438 AVLPDAV
+2438 
-2445 AVAIAASTTTEP
+2445 
-2457 AVQTEINELLE
+2457 
-2468 LTRPQ
+2468 
-2473 LPNNLRQD
+2473 
-2481 IINDIIQPTR
+2481 
-2491 ADVPMRGITNLTQ
+2491 

-2555 VESDELR
+2555 VEGDELR
-2562 AEITLEFPDGTIQ
+2562 ADITLEFPDGTIQ

>member
-39 NQLMGATAAEQKN
+39 NQLMGATAEEQKN
-52 IRAQIA
+52 IRAHIA

-63 KTTIRSQIEQTNLR
+63 KTTMRSQIEQTNLR

-105 GKAQEQAARRASA
+105 AKAQEQAARRASA

-147 AAANM
+147 AAADM

-172 LAELLELTVELVG
+172 LAELLQLTVELVG
-185 IETGTLISYA
+185 IKTGTLISYA

-247 QDFRPI
+247 HDFRPI

-267 LGVQITNLEDFR
+267 LGVQITNLGDFR

-340 AKEVNLWIERFRNM
+340 AKEVNVWIERFRNL

-394 AITGVAG
+394 AMTGVAG

-424 VSGIIVGGIALLA
+424 VGGIIVGGIALLA

-604 ESAASDLTAALD
+604 ESAASDLTGALR
-616 RELSIQL
+616 RELTLQL
-623 MNAELTAA
+623 MDAELTAA

-672 QTDAQ
+672 QTDAR
-677 IAFAARARSAEV
+677 IESATRARAAEV
-689 ARWEAA
+689 AGFN
-695 AASGASYAKQLSEIG
+695 ASRQTGKEYADALERLSSVSQRE
-710 SPEHRQR
+710 R
-717 FVQMVEQLQDQ
+717 FVALIESLQEQGLS
-728 GVMLEQARAEAAR
+728 LIEAIRQAEKYIDVINAVPDSMTRADAAFG
-741 YIPILAAISNPIQ
+741 
-754 TADVAYQKFS
+754 TFS
-764 STLVDESNRS
+764 SNLVRGADQS
-774 ADAVANLLSGVQALG
+774 ADAVDNLFSGVRRLALFINDQFP
-789 VALGERLPDSEGS
+789 EIPIPDSPGS
-802 LERSLLNERQYFQQ
+802 AGDRERRFFQQ
-816 NPAGRTLDDI
+816 NPIGRTEDDI
-826 QGEAGEQGRNFVNR
+826 RQEAGQQGRDFVNA
-840 LFRRQDREAEK
+840 LFGRQDTEAER

-913 PIRLLN
+913 PIQLLN

-1041 QLGRETAD
+1041 QLGRDTAD
-1049 AYNALITDTT
+1049 AYQSLINDTT
-1059 AFYQAQIDAINLVRR
+1059 TFYQAQIDAINLVRQA
-1074 TTGNLSFGDPEAL
+1074 TGDLDFGDQAGL
-1087 ARELQA
+1087 ARQLQQNLNQA
-1093 ENNRLRLA
+1093 RLSQASDRPNFQAVSRQQGQLA
-1101 APPSGPQNAQQ
+1101 DRSI
-1112 FLAQT
+1112 
-1117 GRTRGLAAPTD
+1117 PTNTNPLD
-1128 DQERGVVAERI
+1128 VAYK
-1139 TPEAAAAVAAA
+1139 AAVASATTGSDTVDDTTLAA
-1150 ETEEAERVAAEALA
+1150 ALQANQESIAAINTAIAGLDASISQSNDPAEIEQLLQQIAIQIPERYRLRREALQQQLDA
-1164 NVIEGINDDVAL
+1164 GD
-1176 INASIT
+1176 IT
-1182 AVETQIGRASDP
+1182 QAAFDTS
-1194 EAIAELLAQLP
+1194 LAQLGIEES
-1205 ALIQEKY
+1205 AEL
-1212 RRLREALDERYAAGQ
+1212 ER
-1227 ISVDVYNSSLSQLQS
+1227 N
-1242 GETRDLESHSDA
+1242 SDA
-1254 MLANV
+1254 MLANA
-1259 VRMIDEDIL
+1259 L
-1268 LIDASIT
+1268 LINRQAIEA
-1275 DINTQIAG
+1275 INVQVAGLENAISQSNDPAEIINLLQQIATQI
-1283 LSDPEA
+1283 PE
-1289 IAALLDELPALIQE
+1289 I
-1303 KYTRLREA
+1303 YRLRREA
-1311 LDAKYGAG
+1311 VSAQYAAG
-1319 EISVDVYNASLSLLS
+1319 EITLDAFNTSLANLNIEQSAALEQNSDQQLANTLLINQQQTEAISAAISELDNRISQSNDPAEIAQLLMQIAEQIPEIYRLRRNAVSAQYAA
-1334 SRESGEIEQQSD
+1334 GEITLSAFNTELANLNIEASAALERNSD
-1346 AVLAQTIGAI
+1346 AMLANALRINQEAQTAI
-1356 DGDVALIDANIG
+1356 
-1368 ALQLAVEN
+1368 
-1376 SDDPDAVAGLLD
+1376 S
-1388 AIKLLIMDKY
+1388 
-1398 TRLRERLDALLAN
+1398 T
-1411 EEISQTAFDAATT
+1411 
-1424 AIGTAESREISAL
+1424 EISAL
-1437 DAQGLNEISEA
+1437 EQAITTSNDPVEIVELLRQIASQISEKYRLKREALQKQFDANEI
-1448 TQAQVS
+1448 TIGQ
-1454 FINGAIS
+1454 
-1461 NLRTSL
+1461 LR
-1467 ELTDDPAEVQQ
+1467 
-1478 ILEAIRVLVG
+1478 
-1488 ARFDI
+1488 
-1493 LRAELEA
+1493 
-1500 IRETLSP
+1500 
-1507 EEYQQAFDGLNL
+1507 DGLL
-1519 AERLAFQNLDT
+1519 QLDTAEAAEIERNSDARLAN
-1530 EVFSAISAAAQMQV
+1530 
-1544 DFINGGINNL
+1544 
-1554 RLSLQLTDDPAELEQ
+1554 
-1569 ILNSIKVLVGARFD
+1569 
-1583 ILIQELK
+1583 
-1590 DIEESLDPEIFKQAL
+1590 
-1605 EGLELG
+1605 
-1611 KLLGIQNIDR
+1611 
-1621 EITTATTPVTRF
+1621 
-1633 VAPVSRVA
+1633 
-1641 TEIRNIALETA
+1641 
-1652 ERQTN
+1652 
-1657 FIDGTLDNLR
+1657 
-1667 TSLALTDDPA
+1667 ALTDHNADIQLISNNIDALSADIRDAEDPA
-1677 EIQQI
+1677 EIARLLVDLRAAIMEKFRLRREFLQKQLDAEELTVKQYQGRLGSLNIQERGELGSAESLAQTETQGITDAAQREADASQRAADDAAQAAQRAADDAAQAAQRAADDAAQAAQRAADEALANALRANQDAQGTVNVEISRLENVIAQSNDPAEIATLLQQI
-1682 LDAIKTLTSSRFDSL
+1682 AVQIPETYRLRREALQTQFDAGKLTQEGLKNGIASLDIEQSAAIERNDDQRLANTLVINQQ
-1697 RAELEAIRNT
+1697 AVEAINT
-1707 LSSEDYQQALKGLN
+1707 E
-1721 LSETLAIEN
+1721 
-1730 IDTEKFAAISA
+1730 IS
-1741 EAQTQVDFVN
+1741 
-1751 GGIENLRLSIQLT
+1751 GIEN
-1764 DDPTERQQILD
+1764 
-1775 AIKILLMQRFTI
+1775 
-1787 LRTELENIRESLD
+1787 
-1800 PEDYDQALTGLNL
+1800 
-1813 GEQLSLQNLDTEKFA
+1813 
-1828 IISEAAQEQVD
+1828 
-1839 FINTDIE
+1839 
-1846 NLRTAFEL
+1846 
-1854 TDDPADRQQILDT
+1854 
-1867 IKILTQA
+1867 
-1874 RFDILREELEAI
+1874 
-1886 RDRLSPEEY
+1886 
-1895 KQAVRGLNLGE
+1895 
-1906 TLALENIDTEKFG
+1906 
-1919 VISEAAQKQV
+1919 
-1929 DFVNG
+1929 
-1934 AISNLELAFQ
+1934 AISQSN
-1944 LTDDPAEAQQILDAI
+1944 DPAEIATLLQQIAI
-1959 KVLVAKRF
+1959 QIP
-1967 EILIEELKAIEDTFD
+1967 EIYQLRRETLQSQYDEGEITLSALQTGLAELGIEESAAVERNSDAMLANALSINQLAAEAINTHIAGLEERISSSNDPVEISTLLQQIAVQIPEIYRLRREALQRQFD
-1982 DPAVFAQ
+1982 EGEITLSTLQTGLAQ
-1989 ALEGLELGSQVALR
+1989 ANIDESAALERNSDQQLANTLGVLN
-2003 GIDDRS
+2003 
-2009 IGITLEGFTG
+2009 
-2019 RISETDAGINAL
+2019 TDAQIVNTEINS
-2031 FDDLS
+2031 LS
-2036 EQTTASGINTAI
+2036 EQIRNSNDPAEIVSLVVDLQTAVMEKYRLQREVLQKRLDAEELTIRDFNAQLGSINLAETSELTSAAALGGAETDNLRRTSNALLQNALQRAQFNLTGATSESDFETRRRELLRFI
-2048 ARLRTAITTKY
+2048 EEYYDAEKARIDGLMLSESQLRDQQEDTEFARQRALQQATDATNRFAEDRIQTEERLQ
-2059 DLIRER
+2059 DR
-2065 IEASAENEE
+2065 IE
-2074 TQAEQIAAVNVQE
+2074 
-2087 AGELQRLGEQGLGA
+2087 
-2101 FDSLINTAQF
+2101 
-2111 LLDNATEAQFSNRRE
+2111 
-2126 QLITAIN
+2126 
-2133 TFYDERLAFINGL
+2133 
-2146 DLSDTDRAN
+2146 
-2155 MLAVVDIQRNIAVEA
+2155 
-2170 VPQMHQSVVDRL
+2170 
-2182 ELEKDLQADIADLRD
+2182 DLRD
-2197 DALDNEADRQQKLV
+2197 DAVENEADRQQALQ
-2211 DLEQDTQDRILD
+2211 DLAESHQDRLTD
-2223 IQRKATQSREDV
+2223 IEEDGIRRREDLQR
-2235 EREFQRE
+2235 ESQRSLEDLRREFQ
-2242 YEDITR
+2242 EDQFDVGAQLDRGEITR
-2248 ERFEAEN
+2248 EEAEQQISDLTR
-2255 EVLRQF
+2255 EFLRDSGDLQ
-2261 REGSITS
+2261 
-2268 DEANRRIEELQAES
+2268 RRQRRA
-2282 AREITELGR
+2282 
-2291 EKNRDLEDIG
+2291 LEDQG
-2301 IREGRRVSDVERTSG
+2301 IREERQQE
-2316 DREQDIIRQAEQE
+2316 DAAEGFTKSQQQIETEARATATAIQE
-2329 ALALRD
+2329 ALA
-2335 VLAPLL
+2335 PLL
-2341 EQQGNPPPAN
+2341 TEQQTDEVAEKQVTAADKQI
-2351 EAETTTA
+2351 EA
-2358 ENSTG
+2358 
-2363 IAESTQAT
+2363 
-2371 ADAQPAIMAELEPI
+2371 ADAQTTAADDLGTVVTGLKDSDIPGAIDLVRQSAEASLGISSAISALPSLLASSFERIFDDLQSLGINPEQFAPPEVEMPTPNM
-2385 SEIRDIEQQ
+2385 SEITAMVETDVPLDVKVINPDDLYDPAEIERLREDGLNNRE
-2394 ILQTLGLSLAAHTR
+2394 IGVHLREIASLAEPTRPDVSMRGLSDL
-2408 AGVNLEA
+2408 
-2415 LVNATFRGATAR
+2415 TA
-2427 ERLIEEIEGFG
+2427 
-2438 AVLPDAV
+2438 
-2445 AVAIAASTTTEP
+2445 
-2457 AVQTEINELLE
+2457 
-2468 LTRPQ
+2468 
-2473 LPNNLRQD
+2473 
-2481 IINDIIQPTR
+2481 
-2491 ADVPMRGITNLTQ
+2491 
-2504 RIGAAEALSATRE
+2504 RIGAAEALSASRA

-2555 VESDELR
+2555 VESNELR
-2562 AEITLEFPDGTIQ
+2562 ADITLEFPDGTIQ

>member
-39 NQLMGATAAEQKN
+39 NQLMGATAEEQKN
-52 IRAQIA
+52 IRAHIA

-63 KTTIRSQIEQTNLR
+63 KTTMRSQIEQTNLR

-147 AAANM
+147 AAADM

-340 AKEVNLWIERFRNM
+340 AKEVNVWIERFRNL

-394 AITGVAG
+394 AMTGVAG

-424 VSGIIVGGIALLA
+424 VGGIIVGGIALLA

-604 ESAASDLTAALD
+604 ESAASDLTGALR
-616 RELSIQL
+616 RELTLQL
-623 MNAELTAA
+623 MDAELTAA

-695 AASGASYAKQLSEIG
+695 AASGASYANQLRELRSVSQRRNFVELVNTLQEQG
-710 SPEHRQR
+710 LSFDEARQR
-717 FVQMVEQLQDQ
+717 
-728 GVMLEQARAEAAR
+728 A
-741 YIPILAAISNPIQ
+741 
-754 TADVAYQKFS
+754 QKFLDEINEIPPVLKGADAAYGNFA
-764 STLVDESNRS
+764 STWVRELDRS

-789 VALGERLPDSEGS
+789 AEIKSLFDDKTFRLDSS
-802 LERSLLNERQYFQQ
+802 LERSLLNEQRYFQQ

-938 YEEQFGEFER
+938 YEDQFEDFSR
-948 FGRNFDVVSGVL
+948 FGRNFDVVSGAL

-965 PELSDSLF
+965 TELRDSF
-973 FNPAGE
+973 FFKQAGE

-1010 RPEDIAGIFQSSID
+1010 RPEDIAEIFQSSID

-1041 QLGRETAD
+1041 QLGRDTAD
-1049 AYNALITDTT
+1049 AYQSLINDTT
-1059 AFYQAQIDAINLVRR
+1059 TFYQAQIDAINLVRQA
-1074 TTGNLSFGDPEAL
+1074 TGNLSFGDPEAL
-1087 ARELQA
+1087 ARQAQA
-1093 ENNRLRLA
+1093 ETNQTRLQLASDRPNFQSISRQQGRLA
-1101 APPSGPQNAQQ
+1101 DERAVADTTVSPEYAQYQ
-1112 FLAQT
+1112 
-1117 GRTRGLAAPTD
+1117 
-1128 DQERGVVAERI
+1128 
-1139 TPEAAAAVAAA
+1139 AAVAETVDPPPGVTEDITRIIEAVETRTANRLAQDTLAA
-1150 ETEEAERVAAEALA
+1150 ITEAAGDVNATETTIIERWNEAVPEIKNWWTELYDDIVNNPDLKEIERTESLSALGTQQDFVASLKSQYVTPVLSGIAQATEALETRTANRLAQEALGAIGEAASDVNATEQEILDQWTAAIPALENWWSELYDDIINNPNLSDAQQSESLAALGSQQDFVSSLKSQYVTPVLSGIAQATEALQTRTANRLAQEALGSLSEATSDVNITEAEVVDLWTATLPALETWYQELLDDANAIADDAERTEALAALGSPEAFIANLKSQYVTPVITGIQRSAEALQTRTA
-1164 NVIEGINDDVAL
+1164 NRVAQ
-1176 INASIT
+1176 S
-1182 AVETQIGRASDP
+1182 
-1194 EAIAELLAQLP
+1194 
-1205 ALIQEKY
+1205 ALKG
-1212 RRLREALDERYAAGQ
+1212 LREATSDVNITEAEVINLWTATVPLIETWYQELLD
-1227 ISVDVYNSSLSQLQS
+1227 
-1242 GETRDLESHSDA
+1242 DA
-1254 MLANV
+1254 N
-1259 VRMIDEDIL
+1259 
-1268 LIDASIT
+1268 
-1275 DINTQIAG
+1275 
-1283 LSDPEA
+1283 A
-1289 IAALLDELPALIQE
+1289 IADDAER
-1303 KYTRLREA
+1303 TEA
-1311 LDAKYGAG
+1311 LDALG
-1319 EISVDVYNASLSLLS
+1319 
-1334 SRESGEIEQQSD
+1334 
-1346 AVLAQTIGAI
+1346 
-1356 DGDVALIDANIG
+1356 
-1368 ALQLAVEN
+1368 
-1376 SDDPDAVAGLLD
+1376 
-1388 AIKLLIMDKY
+1388 
-1398 TRLRERLDALLAN
+1398 
-1411 EEISQTAFDAATT
+1411 
-1424 AIGTAESREISAL
+1424 
-1437 DAQGLNEISEA
+1437 
-1448 TQAQVS
+1448 
-1454 FINGAIS
+1454 
-1461 NLRTSL
+1461 
-1467 ELTDDPAEVQQ
+1467 
-1478 ILEAIRVLVG
+1478 
-1488 ARFDI
+1488 
-1493 LRAELEA
+1493 
-1500 IRETLSP
+1500 SP
-1507 EEYQQAFDGLNL
+1507 EAFVANL
-1519 AERLAFQNLDT
+1519 KSQYVTPVITGIQRSAE
-1530 EVFSAISAAAQMQV
+1530 
-1544 DFINGGINNL
+1544 
-1554 RLSLQLTDDPAELEQ
+1554 
-1569 ILNSIKVLVGARFD
+1569 
-1583 ILIQELK
+1583 
-1590 DIEESLDPEIFKQAL
+1590 AL
-1605 EGLELG
+1605 ET
-1611 KLLGIQNIDR
+1611 K
-1621 EITTATTPVTRF
+1621 TA
-1633 VAPVSRVA
+1633 SRVA
-1641 TEIRNIALETA
+1641 
-1652 ERQTN
+1652 
-1657 FIDGTLDNLR
+1657 
-1667 TSLALTDDPA
+1667 
-1677 EIQQI
+1677 
-1682 LDAIKTLTSSRFDSL
+1682 
-1697 RAELEAIRNT
+1697 NT
-1707 LSSEDYQQALKGLN
+1707 ALKGLREATSDVNITEEAILGLWNTALPLIETWYQELLDDANAIANDAERDEALAALGSPEAFIAN
-1721 LSETLAIEN
+1721 LKSQYVSPVLMGIAQATEALETRTAN
-1730 IDTEKFAAISA
+1730 RQAQDAISA
-1741 EAQTQVDFVN
+1741 LRTVADDVNITEQAIIDKWKEAIPFIESWWQELYDDIVN
-1751 GGIENLRLSIQLT
+1751 NANLT
-1764 DDPTERQQILD
+1764 DADI
-1775 AIKILLMQRFTI
+1775 A
-1787 LRTELENIRESLD
+1787 ESL
-1800 PEDYDQALTGLNL
+1800 A
-1813 GEQLSLQNLDTEKFA
+1813 
-1828 IISEAAQEQVD
+1828 
-1839 FINTDIE
+1839 
-1846 NLRTAFEL
+1846 
-1854 TDDPADRQQILDT
+1854 
-1867 IKILTQA
+1867 
-1874 RFDILREELEAI
+1874 
-1886 RDRLSPEEY
+1886 
-1895 KQAVRGLNLGE
+1895 
-1906 TLALENIDTEKFG
+1906 
-1919 VISEAAQKQV
+1919 
-1929 DFVNG
+1929 
-1934 AISNLELAFQ
+1934 
-1944 LTDDPAEAQQILDAI
+1944 
-1959 KVLVAKRF
+1959 
-1967 EILIEELKAIEDTFD
+1967 
-1982 DPAVFAQ
+1982 
-1989 ALEGLELGSQVALR
+1989 ELGSVEAFV
-2003 GIDDRS
+2003 GNIRS
-2009 IGITLEGFTG
+2009 QYVTPVLNNIL
-2019 RISETDAGINAL
+2019 
-2031 FDDLS
+2031 
-2036 EQTTASGINTAI
+2036 QT
-2048 ARLRTAITTKY
+2048 
-2059 DLIRER
+2059 
-2065 IEASAENEE
+2065 
-2074 TQAEQIAAVNVQE
+2074 
-2087 AGELQRLGEQGLGA
+2087 
-2101 FDSLINTAQF
+2101 
-2111 LLDNATEAQFSNRRE
+2111 QFSNRSNAAQNRVNRSQFNLGGATSESDFETRRDLLIGAINAYYDAEEERINNLEKSEEQLKTLRDNNQLSRE
-2126 QLITAIN
+2126 QSIGRAIN
-2133 TFYDERLAFINGL
+2133 VVNTFAA
-2146 DLSDTDRAN
+2146 DR
-2155 MLAVVDIQRNIAVEA
+2155 IQVEEQTQA
-2170 VPQMHQSVVDRL
+2170 
-2182 ELEKDLQADIADLRD
+2182 ELERMEEQRLDRIQSLKD
-2197 DALDNEADRQQKLV
+2197 DALEIERDRQNSLV
-2211 DLEQDTQDRILD
+2211 DLEEETQERILD
-2223 IQRKATQSREDV
+2223 IQRKANQSREDI
-2235 EREFQRE
+2235 EREFQRDFQ
-2242 YEDITR
+2242 DITR
-2248 ERFEAEN
+2248 ERTEAEN
-2255 EVLRQF
+2255 EVLRQ
-2261 REGSITS
+2261 RNEGSLTS
-2268 DEANRRIEELQAES
+2268 AEASQRIEELQRES
-2282 AREITELGR
+2282 ADRLTELGR
-2291 EKNRDLEDIG
+2291 ERLEDLEDVG
-2301 IREGRRVSDVERTSG
+2301 IRERRRT
-2316 DREQDIIRQAEQE
+2316 QDANIRQERGIGDINAQATATATAIQE
-2329 ALALRD
+2329 ALA
-2335 VLAPLL
+2335 PLL
-2341 EQQGNPPPAN
+2341 TEQRTDEVAEKQVTAADKQI
-2351 EAETTTA
+2351 EA
-2358 ENSTG
+2358 
-2363 IAESTQAT
+2363 
-2371 ADAQPAIMAELEPI
+2371 ADAQTTAADDLGTVVTGLKDSDIPGAIDVVRQSAEASLGISSAISALPSLLESSFERIFDDLQETLVDILEIESGIQGGVSQYLLDTLIESEGRATGIVGQTAAFALQSLGINPEQFAPPEVEMPTPNM
-2385 SEIRDIEQQ
+2385 SEITAMVETDVPLDVKVINPDDLYDPAEIERLREDGLNNRE
-2394 ILQTLGLSLAAHTR
+2394 IGVHLREIASLAEPTRPDVSMRGLSDL
-2408 AGVNLEA
+2408 
-2415 LVNATFRGATAR
+2415 TA
-2427 ERLIEEIEGFG
+2427 
-2438 AVLPDAV
+2438 
-2445 AVAIAASTTTEP
+2445 
-2457 AVQTEINELLE
+2457 
-2468 LTRPQ
+2468 
-2473 LPNNLRQD
+2473 
-2481 IINDIIQPTR
+2481 
-2491 ADVPMRGITNLTQ
+2491 
-2504 RIGAAEALSATRE
+2504 RIGAAEALSATRA

-2529 SGSVVNVSGGNRS
+2529 SGGVVNVSGENRS

-2562 AEITLEFPDGTIQ
+2562 ADITLEFPDGTIQ
-2575 EINNQ
+2575 EISNQ

>member
-39 NQLMGATAAEQKN
+39 NQLIGATAEEQKN
-52 IRAQIA
+52 IRAHIA

-63 KTTIRSQIEQTNLR
+63 KTTMRSQIEQTNLR

-172 LAELLELTVELVG
+172 LAELLQLTVELVG

-424 VSGIIVGGIALLA
+424 VGGIIVGGIALLA

-532 RGLEAEGQ
+532 RGLKAEGQ

-604 ESAASDLTAALD
+604 ESAASNLTGALR
-616 RELSIQL
+616 RELTLQL
-623 MNAELTAA
+623 MDAELTAA

-672 QTDAQ
+672 QTEAQ

-728 GVMLEQARAEAAR
+728 GVTLEQARAEAAR

-851 AAIEAQRESIQLYN
+851 AEIEAQRESIQLYN

-913 PIRLLN
+913 PIQLLN

-996 NALLASVINLERDI
+996 NALLSSVVNLERDI

-1041 QLGRETAD
+1041 QLGRDTAD
-1049 AYNALITDTT
+1049 AYQSLINDTT
-1059 AFYQAQIDAINLVRR
+1059 TFYQAQIDAINLVRQA
-1074 TTGNLSFGDPEAL
+1074 TGNLSFGDPEAL
-1087 ARELQA
+1087 ARQAQA
-1093 ENNRLRLA
+1093 ETNQLRLA

-1112 FLAQT
+1112 FLAASN
-1117 GRTRGLAAPTD
+1117 RTRGLTEPTD
-1128 DQERGVVAERI
+1128 DQERGLTSAEVARVDDEVL
-1139 TPEAAAAVAAA
+1139 AAALQANQESIAA
-1150 ETEEAERVAAEALA
+1150 
-1164 NVIEGINDDVAL
+1164 INTAIAGL
-1176 INASIT
+1176 NASISQSNDP
-1182 AVETQIGRASDP
+1182 AEIEQLLQQIAIQIPERYRLRREALQQQLDAGDITQAAFDTS
-1194 EAIAELLAQLP
+1194 LAQLGIEES
-1205 ALIQEKY
+1205 AEL
-1212 RRLREALDERYAAGQ
+1212 ER
-1227 ISVDVYNSSLSQLQS
+1227 N
-1242 GETRDLESHSDA
+1242 SDA
-1254 MLANV
+1254 MLANA
-1259 VRMIDEDIL
+1259 L
-1268 LIDASIT
+1268 LINRQAI
-1275 DINTQIAG
+1275 
-1283 LSDPEA
+1283 EA
-1289 IAALLDELPALIQE
+1289 INVQ
-1303 KYTRLREA
+1303 
-1311 LDAKYGAG
+1311 
-1319 EISVDVYNASLSLLS
+1319 
-1334 SRESGEIEQQSD
+1334 
-1346 AVLAQTIGAI
+1346 
-1356 DGDVALIDANIG
+1356 
-1368 ALQLAVEN
+1368 
-1376 SDDPDAVAGLLD
+1376 VAGLEN
-1388 AIKLLIMDKY
+1388 A
-1398 TRLRERLDALLAN
+1398 
-1411 EEISQTAFDAATT
+1411 ISQ
-1424 AIGTAESREISAL
+1424 
-1437 DAQGLNEISEA
+1437 
-1448 TQAQVS
+1448 
-1454 FINGAIS
+1454 S
-1461 NLRTSL
+1461 N
-1467 ELTDDPAEVQQ
+1467 
-1478 ILEAIRVLVG
+1478 
-1488 ARFDI
+1488 
-1493 LRAELEA
+1493 
-1500 IRETLSP
+1500 
-1507 EEYQQAFDGLNL
+1507 
-1519 AERLAFQNLDT
+1519 
-1530 EVFSAISAAAQMQV
+1530 
-1544 DFINGGINNL
+1544 
-1554 RLSLQLTDDPAELEQ
+1554 
-1569 ILNSIKVLVGARFD
+1569 
-1583 ILIQELK
+1583 
-1590 DIEESLDPEIFKQAL
+1590 
-1605 EGLELG
+1605 
-1611 KLLGIQNIDR
+1611 
-1621 EITTATTPVTRF
+1621 
-1633 VAPVSRVA
+1633 
-1641 TEIRNIALETA
+1641 
-1652 ERQTN
+1652 
-1657 FIDGTLDNLR
+1657 
-1667 TSLALTDDPA
+1667 DPA
-1677 EIQQI
+1677 EIINLLQQI
-1682 LDAIKTLTSSRFDSL
+1682 ATQIPEIYRLRRDALSEQFAAGEITLQAFNTSIAQLNIEQSAAVEQNSDQQL
-1697 RAELEAIRNT
+1697 ANT
-1707 LSSEDYQQALKGLN
+1707 LLINQQTTEAVSSAISDLENRISQSSDPAEIARLLMEIAEQIPEIYRLRRNALSAQYAAGEITLQAINTGMANLNIEQAAAVERNADAQLANALVINQQSIDM
-1721 LSETLAIEN
+1721 LSAGVSSLENAIAQSNDLTEIETLLMDIAVQIPEIYQLRRDTLQAQYDAGEITLSVLN
-1730 IDTEKFAAISA
+1730 TGLAVIDTEQAAALEQNSDAQLANALRMNQEAVESLNVGVSALENSIAQSSDPTEIATLLQQIAQQIPEIYQLRREALQSQYDAGEITLTALNTGIASLNIEESAALEQNSDAQLANALLINQQAVEAINAEIS
-1741 EAQTQVDFVN
+1741 
-1751 GGIENLRLSIQLT
+1751 GIEN
-1764 DDPTERQQILD
+1764 
-1775 AIKILLMQRFTI
+1775 
-1787 LRTELENIRESLD
+1787 
-1800 PEDYDQALTGLNL
+1800 
-1813 GEQLSLQNLDTEKFA
+1813 
-1828 IISEAAQEQVD
+1828 
-1839 FINTDIE
+1839 
-1846 NLRTAFEL
+1846 
-1854 TDDPADRQQILDT
+1854 
-1867 IKILTQA
+1867 
-1874 RFDILREELEAI
+1874 
-1886 RDRLSPEEY
+1886 
-1895 KQAVRGLNLGE
+1895 
-1906 TLALENIDTEKFG
+1906 
-1919 VISEAAQKQV
+1919 
-1929 DFVNG
+1929 
-1934 AISNLELAFQ
+1934 AISQSN
-1944 LTDDPAEAQQILDAI
+1944 DPAEIANLLQQIAVQIPEIYQLRRETLQSQYDEGEITLSALQTGLAELGIEESAAVERNSDAMLANALSINQLAAEAINTHIAGLEERISSSNDPVEIATLLQQVAQQIPEIYRLRREALQRQFNEGEITLSALQTGLAQANIDESAALERNSDQQLANTLGVLNTDAQIVNTEINSLSEQIRNSNDPAEIVSLVVDLQTAVMEKYRLQREVLQKQLDA
-1959 KVLVAKRF
+1959 
-1967 EILIEELKAIEDTFD
+1967 EELTIEAFN
-1982 DPAVFAQ
+1982 A
-1989 ALEGLELGSQVALR
+1989 ELGSINLAETSELAGAAAL
-2003 GIDDRS
+2003 G
-2009 IGITLEGFTG
+2009 GA
-2019 RISETDAGINAL
+2019 ETDNLRRTSNAL
-2031 FDDLS
+2031 LQNALQRAQFNLTGATSESDFETRRRELLRFIEEYYDAEKARIDGLMLS
-2036 EQTTASGINTAI
+2036 ESQLRDQQEDTEFARQRALQQATDATNRFAEDRIQTEE
-2048 ARLRTAITTKY
+2048 RLQ
-2059 DLIRER
+2059 DR
-2065 IEASAENEE
+2065 IE
-2074 TQAEQIAAVNVQE
+2074 
-2087 AGELQRLGEQGLGA
+2087 
-2101 FDSLINTAQF
+2101 
-2111 LLDNATEAQFSNRRE
+2111 
-2126 QLITAIN
+2126 
-2133 TFYDERLAFINGL
+2133 
-2146 DLSDTDRAN
+2146 
-2155 MLAVVDIQRNIAVEA
+2155 
-2170 VPQMHQSVVDRL
+2170 
-2182 ELEKDLQADIADLRD
+2182 DLRD
-2197 DALDNEADRQQKLV
+2197 DAVENEADRQQALQ
-2211 DLEQDTQDRILD
+2211 DLAESHQDRLTD
-2223 IQRKATQSREDV
+2223 IEEDGIRRREDLQR
-2235 EREFQRE
+2235 ESQRSLEDLRREFQ
-2242 YEDITR
+2242 EDQFDVGAQLDRGEITR
-2248 ERFEAEN
+2248 EEAEQQISDLTR
-2255 EVLRQF
+2255 EFLRDSGDLQ
-2261 REGSITS
+2261 
-2268 DEANRRIEELQAES
+2268 RRQRRA
-2282 AREITELGR
+2282 
-2291 EKNRDLEDIG
+2291 LEDQG
-2301 IREGRRVSDVERTSG
+2301 IREERQQE
-2316 DREQDIIRQAEQE
+2316 DAAEGFTKSQQQIETE
-2329 ALALRD
+2329 ARATATAIQTALT
-2335 VLAPLL
+2335 PLL
-2341 EQQGNPPPAN
+2341 TEQQTGEVAEKQVAAADKQI
-2351 EAETTTA
+2351 EA
-2358 ENSTG
+2358 
-2363 IAESTQAT
+2363 
-2371 ADAQPAIMAELEPI
+2371 ADAQTTAADDLGTVVTGLKDSDIPGAIDLVRQSAEASLGISSAISALPSLLESSFERIFDDLQETIVDILEIESGIQGGVSQYLLDTLIESEGRATGIVGQTAAFALQSLGINPEQFAPPEVEMPTPNM
-2385 SEIRDIEQQ
+2385 SEITAMVETDVPLDVKVINPDDLYDPAEIERLREDGLNNRE
-2394 ILQTLGLSLAAHTR
+2394 IGVHLREIASLTEPTRPDVSMRGLSDL
-2408 AGVNLEA
+2408 
-2415 LVNATFRGATAR
+2415 TA
-2427 ERLIEEIEGFG
+2427 
-2438 AVLPDAV
+2438 
-2445 AVAIAASTTTEP
+2445 
-2457 AVQTEINELLE
+2457 
-2468 LTRPQ
+2468 
-2473 LPNNLRQD
+2473 
-2481 IINDIIQPTR
+2481 
-2491 ADVPMRGITNLTQ
+2491 

-2555 VESDELR
+2555 VEGDELR

>member
-39 NQLMGATAAEQKN
+39 NQLMGATAEEQKN
-52 IRAQIA
+52 IRAHIA

-63 KTTIRSQIEQTNLR
+63 KTTMRSQIEQTNLR

-147 AAANM
+147 AAADM

-172 LAELLELTVELVG
+172 LAELLQLTVELVG

-340 AKEVNLWIERFRNM
+340 AKEVNVWIERFRNL

-424 VSGIIVGGIALLA
+424 VGGIIVGGIALLA
-437 KAIRDTSESARV
+437 KAIRDTSESAQV
-449 LRTEIKRLDEVTRVY
+449 LRTEITRLDAVTRVY

-470 LEVVTA
+470 LEEITGDQA
-476 SQSEAFAVFQQRVK
+476 DAFAQFQQRVK
-490 NAQDDVGNISNLL
+490 NAQGDVANITNLL
-503 RQNRME
+503 QQNRIE
-509 QEGLNKAMAV
+509 QEALTTAMAK
-519 ASGDAIPALQLQL
+519 ASGDAIPELQNQL
-532 RGLEAEGQ
+532 KSLTAEEQ

-545 LDDATNKLQGLQFE
+545 LDDATDKLQNLRFE
-559 VAPDESTLTDPIE
+559 VVPDDAELTAPIE
-572 SLEEQLVRAV
+572 SLEEQLIRAA

-588 RDSFSE
+588 QGAFRE
-594 LSRSE
+594 VSRGD
-599 DIQAI
+599 DIQSI
-604 ESAASDLTAALD
+604 EEAASNLTAALD

-661 TTEAQAEAVER
+661 TTEAQAKAVER
-672 QTDAQ
+672 QTEAQ

-695 AASGASYAKQLSEIG
+695 AASGASYAEQLSEIG

-728 GVMLEQARAEAAR
+728 GVTLEQARAEAAR

-754 TADVAYQKFS
+754 TADLAYQKFS

-913 PIRLLN
+913 PIQLLN

-996 NALLASVINLERDI
+996 NALLASVVNLERDI
-1010 RPEDIAGIFQSSID
+1010 RPEDIAEIFQSSIER
-1024 ALGEN
+1024 LGEN
-1029 LDQSQFNLNFDQ
+1029 LSQSQFNLNFDE
-1041 QLGRETAD
+1041 QLGKDTAD

-1074 TTGNLSFGDPEAL
+1074 TTGNLSFGDPEGL

-1268 LIDASIT
+1268 RIDASIT

-1346 AVLAQTIGAI
+1346 AMLANVLADI
-1356 DGDVALIDANIG
+1356 DDDVELIDANIG
-1368 ALQLAVEN
+1368 ALQLAVEQ
-1376 SDDPDAVAGLLD
+1376 SDDPEAIAGLLD
-1388 AIKLLIMDKY
+1388 AIKILVMDKY
-1398 TRLRERLDALLAN
+1398 RRLRERFTELHDA
-1411 EEISQTAFDAATT
+1411 EEISTDSYNAALTAL
-1424 AIGTAESREISAL
+1424 GTAETRAL
-1437 DAQGLNEISEA
+1437 AGID
-1448 TQAQVS
+1448 TQALEAISTAAQEQVN
-1454 FINGAIS
+1454 FINGAIE
-1461 NLRTSL
+1461 NLRLSL
-1467 ELTDDPAEVQQ
+1467 ELTDDPAESQQ
-1478 ILEAIRVLVG
+1478 ILDAIKLLVG
-1488 ARFDI
+1488 SRFDV
-1493 LRAELEA
+1493 LLQELEA
-1500 IRETLSP
+1500 IRDSLDP
-1507 EEYQQAFDGLNL
+1507 DDFKQAFDALTLGKQL
-1519 AERLAFQNLDT
+1519 ALENIDT
-1530 EVFSAISAAAQMQV
+1530 QKFGVISAEAQGQV
-1544 DFINGGINNL
+1544 DFINGGIENL
-1554 RLSLQLTDDPAELEQ
+1554 RLALQLTDDPAEQQQ
-1569 ILNSIKVLVGARFD
+1569 IIDAIKVLTSARFSV
-1583 ILIQELK
+1583 LREELFSIR
-1590 DIEESLDPEIFKQAL
+1590 DSLDPEEFDQAL
-1605 EGLELG
+1605 TGINLGEQLSLE
-1611 KLLGIQNIDR
+1611 
-1621 EITTATTPVTRF
+1621 
-1633 VAPVSRVA
+1633 
-1641 TEIRNIALETA
+1641 
-1652 ERQTN
+1652 
-1657 FIDGTLDNLR
+1657 NL
-1667 TSLALTDDPA
+1667 
-1677 EIQQI
+1677 
-1682 LDAIKTLTSSRFDSL
+1682 
-1697 RAELEAIRNT
+1697 
-1707 LSSEDYQQALKGLN
+1707 
-1721 LSETLAIEN
+1721 
-1730 IDTEKFAAISA
+1730 DTEKFQAISE
-1741 EAQTQVDFVN
+1741 EAQGQVNLIN
-1751 GGIENLRLSIQLT
+1751 GNIENLRLAIQLT
-1764 DDPTERQQILD
+1764 DDPTEQQQIID
-1775 AIKILLMQRFTI
+1775 AIKTLTVARFRVLRDELLS
-1787 LRTELENIRESLD
+1787 IRDSLD
-1800 PEDYDQALTGLNL
+1800 PEVFDQALTGLNL
-1813 GEQLSLQNLDTEKFA
+1813 GEQLALQNLDTESFGV
-1828 IISEAAQEQVD
+1828 ISAAAQGQVD
-1839 FINTDIE
+1839 FIN
-1846 NLRTAFEL
+1846 
-1854 TDDPADRQQILDT
+1854 
-1867 IKILTQA
+1867 
-1874 RFDILREELEAI
+1874 
-1886 RDRLSPEEY
+1886 
-1895 KQAVRGLNLGE
+1895 
-1906 TLALENIDTEKFG
+1906 
-1919 VISEAAQKQV
+1919 
-1929 DFVNG
+1929 G
-1934 AISNLELAFQ
+1934 AINNLELALQ
-1944 LTDDPAEAQQILDAI
+1944 LTEDPVEIQRIIAAI
-1959 KVLVAKRF
+1959 RTLTGARFDVL
-1967 EILIEELKAIEDTFD
+1967 IQELKALEDSL
-1982 DPAVFAQ
+1982 DPAIFNQ
-1989 ALEGLELGSQVALR
+1989 ALEGLRLGKAVALR
-2003 GIDDRS
+2003 GVDNQA
-2009 IGITLEGFTG
+2009 IGVTLSGIGEQITDVDFQLTQ
-2019 RISETDAGINAL
+2019 L

-2036 EQTTASGINTAI
+2036 EQTTASGVREAI

-2059 DLIRER
+2059 QLLRDKINE
-2065 IEASAENEE
+2065 SAENEE
-2074 TQAEQIAAVNVQE
+2074 DKARQIEAVDFQE
-2087 AGELQRLGEQGLGA
+2087 GEALGRLGQQGVGALGNIV
-2101 FDSLINTAQF
+2101 DTAQF
-2111 LLDNATEAQFSNRRE
+2111 LLDNATEAQFGTR
-2126 QLITAIN
+2126 QQALIDAIN
-2133 TFYDERLAFINGL
+2133 DFYDARIEFINSQ
-2146 DLSDTDRAN
+2146 DLSDTDRTN
-2155 MLAVVDIQRNIAVEA
+2155 MAAVAQIQRNIALDA
-2170 VPQMHQSVVDRL
+2170 IPQMHDSVTERL
-2182 ELEKDLQADIADLRD
+2182 ELEKDLQSEIAKLKD
-2197 DALDNEADRQQKLV
+2197 DALEADRDRANALV
-2211 DLEQDTQDRILD
+2211 DLEQETQERILD
-2223 IQRKATQSREDV
+2223 IQRKANQSREDI
-2235 EREFQRE
+2235 EREFQRDFQ
-2242 YEDITR
+2242 DITR
-2248 ERFEAEN
+2248 ERTEAEN
-2255 EVLRQF
+2255 EVLRQ
-2261 REGSITS
+2261 RNEGSLTS
-2268 DEANRRIEELQAES
+2268 DEASQRIEELQRES
-2282 AREITELGR
+2282 ADRLTELGR
-2291 EKNRDLEDIG
+2291 ERLEDLEDVG
-2301 IREGRRVSDVERTSG
+2301 IRERRRT
-2316 DREQDIIRQAEQE
+2316 QDANIRQE
-2329 ALALRD
+2329 R
-2335 VLAPLL
+2335 
-2341 EQQGNPPPAN
+2341 
-2351 EAETTTA
+2351 
-2358 ENSTG
+2358 G
-2363 IAESTQAT
+2363 IGDINAQAT
-2371 ADAQPAIMAELEPI
+2371 ATATAIQDALTPLLSEQSTLGTAAEKTDSAATKLDTAAEKTDTAATDLGTVVTGLKDSDIPGAIDLVRQSAEASLGISSAISALPSLLESSFERIFDDLQETIVEILQIESGIQGGVSQYLLDTLIESEGRATGIVGQTAAFALQSLGINPEQFAPPEVEMPTPNM
-2385 SEIRDIEQQ
+2385 SEITAMVETDVPLDVKVINPDDLYDPAEIERLREDGRNNRE
-2394 ILQTLGLSLAAHTR
+2394 IGVHLREIASLAEPTRPDVSMRGLSDL
-2408 AGVNLEA
+2408 
-2415 LVNATFRGATAR
+2415 TA
-2427 ERLIEEIEGFG
+2427 
-2438 AVLPDAV
+2438 
-2445 AVAIAASTTTEP
+2445 
-2457 AVQTEINELLE
+2457 
-2468 LTRPQ
+2468 
-2473 LPNNLRQD
+2473 
-2481 IINDIIQPTR
+2481 
-2491 ADVPMRGITNLTQ
+2491 

-2555 VESDELR
+2555 VEGDELR
-2562 AEITLEFPDGTIQ
+2562 ADITLEFPDGTIQ

>member
-39 NQLMGATAAEQKN
+39 NQLIGATAEEQKN
-52 IRAQIA
+52 IRAHIA

-63 KTTIRSQIEQTNLR
+63 KTTMRSQIEQTNLR

-172 LAELLELTVELVG
+172 LAELLQLTVELVG

-340 AKEVNLWIERFRNM
+340 AKEVNVWIERFRNL

-424 VSGIIVGGIALLA
+424 VGGIIVGGIALLA

-532 RGLEAEGQ
+532 RGLKAEGQ

-604 ESAASDLTAALD
+604 ESAASNLTGALR
-616 RELSIQL
+616 RELALQL
-623 MNAELTAA
+623 MDAELTAA

-672 QTDAQ
+672 QTEAQ

-728 GVMLEQARAEAAR
+728 GVTLEQARAEAAR

-851 AAIEAQRESIQLYN
+851 AEIEAQRESIQLYN

-913 PIRLLN
+913 PIQLLN

-996 NALLASVINLERDI
+996 NALLSSVVNLERDI

-1041 QLGRETAD
+1041 QLGRDTAD
-1049 AYNALITDTT
+1049 AYQSLINDTT
-1059 AFYQAQIDAINLVRR
+1059 TFYQAQIDAINLVRQA
-1074 TTGNLSFGDPEAL
+1074 TGNLSFGDPEAL
-1087 ARELQA
+1087 ARQAQA
-1093 ENNRLRLA
+1093 ETNQLRLA

-1112 FLAQT
+1112 FLAASN
-1117 GRTRGLAAPTD
+1117 RTRGLTEPTD
-1128 DQERGVVAERI
+1128 DQERGLTSAEVARVDDEVL
-1139 TPEAAAAVAAA
+1139 AAALQANQESIAA
-1150 ETEEAERVAAEALA
+1150 
-1164 NVIEGINDDVAL
+1164 INTAIAGL
-1176 INASIT
+1176 NASISQSNDP
-1182 AVETQIGRASDP
+1182 AEIEQLLQQIAIQIPERYRLRREALQQQLDAGDITQAAFDTS
-1194 EAIAELLAQLP
+1194 LAQLGIEES
-1205 ALIQEKY
+1205 AEL
-1212 RRLREALDERYAAGQ
+1212 ER
-1227 ISVDVYNSSLSQLQS
+1227 N
-1242 GETRDLESHSDA
+1242 SDA
-1254 MLANV
+1254 MLANA
-1259 VRMIDEDIL
+1259 L
-1268 LIDASIT
+1268 LINRQAI
-1275 DINTQIAG
+1275 
-1283 LSDPEA
+1283 EA
-1289 IAALLDELPALIQE
+1289 INVQ
-1303 KYTRLREA
+1303 
-1311 LDAKYGAG
+1311 
-1319 EISVDVYNASLSLLS
+1319 
-1334 SRESGEIEQQSD
+1334 
-1346 AVLAQTIGAI
+1346 
-1356 DGDVALIDANIG
+1356 
-1368 ALQLAVEN
+1368 
-1376 SDDPDAVAGLLD
+1376 VAGLEN
-1388 AIKLLIMDKY
+1388 A
-1398 TRLRERLDALLAN
+1398 
-1411 EEISQTAFDAATT
+1411 ISQ
-1424 AIGTAESREISAL
+1424 
-1437 DAQGLNEISEA
+1437 
-1448 TQAQVS
+1448 
-1454 FINGAIS
+1454 S
-1461 NLRTSL
+1461 N
-1467 ELTDDPAEVQQ
+1467 
-1478 ILEAIRVLVG
+1478 
-1488 ARFDI
+1488 
-1493 LRAELEA
+1493 
-1500 IRETLSP
+1500 
-1507 EEYQQAFDGLNL
+1507 
-1519 AERLAFQNLDT
+1519 
-1530 EVFSAISAAAQMQV
+1530 
-1544 DFINGGINNL
+1544 
-1554 RLSLQLTDDPAELEQ
+1554 
-1569 ILNSIKVLVGARFD
+1569 
-1583 ILIQELK
+1583 
-1590 DIEESLDPEIFKQAL
+1590 
-1605 EGLELG
+1605 
-1611 KLLGIQNIDR
+1611 
-1621 EITTATTPVTRF
+1621 
-1633 VAPVSRVA
+1633 
-1641 TEIRNIALETA
+1641 
-1652 ERQTN
+1652 
-1657 FIDGTLDNLR
+1657 
-1667 TSLALTDDPA
+1667 DPA
-1677 EIQQI
+1677 EIINLLQQI
-1682 LDAIKTLTSSRFDSL
+1682 ATQIPEIYRLRRDALSEQFAAGEITLQAFNTSIAQLNIEQSAAVEQNSDQQL
-1697 RAELEAIRNT
+1697 ANT
-1707 LSSEDYQQALKGLN
+1707 LLINQQTTEAVSSAISDLENRISQSSDPAEIARLLMEIAEQIPEIYRLRRNALSAQYAAGEITLQAINTGMANLNIEQAAAVERNADAQLANALVINQQSIDM
-1721 LSETLAIEN
+1721 LSAGVSSLENAIAQSNDLTEIETLLMDIAVQIPEIYQLRRDALQAQYDAGEITLSVLN
-1730 IDTEKFAAISA
+1730 TGLAVIDTEQAAALEQNSDAQLANALRMNQEAVESLNVGVSALENSIAQSSDPTEIATLLQQIAQQIPEIYQLRREALQSQYDAGEITLTALNTGIASLNIEESAALEQNSDAQLANALLINQQAVEAINAEIS
-1741 EAQTQVDFVN
+1741 
-1751 GGIENLRLSIQLT
+1751 GIEN
-1764 DDPTERQQILD
+1764 
-1775 AIKILLMQRFTI
+1775 
-1787 LRTELENIRESLD
+1787 
-1800 PEDYDQALTGLNL
+1800 
-1813 GEQLSLQNLDTEKFA
+1813 
-1828 IISEAAQEQVD
+1828 
-1839 FINTDIE
+1839 
-1846 NLRTAFEL
+1846 
-1854 TDDPADRQQILDT
+1854 
-1867 IKILTQA
+1867 
-1874 RFDILREELEAI
+1874 
-1886 RDRLSPEEY
+1886 
-1895 KQAVRGLNLGE
+1895 
-1906 TLALENIDTEKFG
+1906 
-1919 VISEAAQKQV
+1919 
-1929 DFVNG
+1929 
-1934 AISNLELAFQ
+1934 AISQSN
-1944 LTDDPAEAQQILDAI
+1944 DPAEIANLLQQIAVQIPEIYQLRRETLQSQYDEGEITLSALQTGLAELGIEESAAVERNSDAMLANALSINQLAAEAINTHIAGLEERISSSNDPVEIATLLQQVAQQIPEIYRLRREALQRQFNEGEITLSALQTGLAQANIDESAALERNSDQQLANTLGVLNTDAQIVNTEINSLSEQIRNSNDPAEIVSLVVDLQTAVMEKYRLQREVLQKQLDA
-1959 KVLVAKRF
+1959 
-1967 EILIEELKAIEDTFD
+1967 EELTIEAFN
-1982 DPAVFAQ
+1982 A
-1989 ALEGLELGSQVALR
+1989 ELGSINLAETSELAGAAAL
-2003 GIDDRS
+2003 G
-2009 IGITLEGFTG
+2009 GA
-2019 RISETDAGINAL
+2019 ETDNLRRTSNAL
-2031 FDDLS
+2031 LQNALQRAQFNLTGATSESDFETRRRELLRFIEEYYDAEKARIDGLMLS
-2036 EQTTASGINTAI
+2036 ESQLRDQQEDTEFARQRALQQATDATNRFAEDRIQTEE
-2048 ARLRTAITTKY
+2048 RLQ
-2059 DLIRER
+2059 DR
-2065 IEASAENEE
+2065 IE
-2074 TQAEQIAAVNVQE
+2074 
-2087 AGELQRLGEQGLGA
+2087 
-2101 FDSLINTAQF
+2101 
-2111 LLDNATEAQFSNRRE
+2111 
-2126 QLITAIN
+2126 
-2133 TFYDERLAFINGL
+2133 
-2146 DLSDTDRAN
+2146 
-2155 MLAVVDIQRNIAVEA
+2155 
-2170 VPQMHQSVVDRL
+2170 
-2182 ELEKDLQADIADLRD
+2182 DLRD
-2197 DALDNEADRQQKLV
+2197 DAVENEADRQQALQ
-2211 DLEQDTQDRILD
+2211 DLAESHQDRLTD
-2223 IQRKATQSREDV
+2223 IEEDGIRRREDLQR
-2235 EREFQRE
+2235 ESQRSLEDLRREFQ
-2242 YEDITR
+2242 EDQFDVGAQLDRGEITR
-2248 ERFEAEN
+2248 EEAEQQISDLTR
-2255 EVLRQF
+2255 EFLRDSGDLQ
-2261 REGSITS
+2261 
-2268 DEANRRIEELQAES
+2268 RRQRRA
-2282 AREITELGR
+2282 
-2291 EKNRDLEDIG
+2291 LEDQG
-2301 IREGRRVSDVERTSG
+2301 IREERQQE
-2316 DREQDIIRQAEQE
+2316 DAAEGFTKSQQQIETE
-2329 ALALRD
+2329 ARATATAIQTA
-2335 VLAPLL
+2335 LAPLL
-2341 EQQGNPPPAN
+2341 TEQQTGEVAEKQVTAADKQI
-2351 EAETTTA
+2351 EA
-2358 ENSTG
+2358 
-2363 IAESTQAT
+2363 
-2371 ADAQPAIMAELEPI
+2371 ADAQTTAADDLGTVVTGLKDSDIPGAIDLVRQSAEASLGISSAISALPSLLESSFERIFDDLQETIVDILEIESGIQGGVSQYLLDTLIESEGRATGIVGQTAAFALQSLGINPEQFAPPEVEMPTPNM
-2385 SEIRDIEQQ
+2385 SEITAMVETDVPLDVKVINPDDLYDPAEIERLREDGLNNRE
-2394 ILQTLGLSLAAHTR
+2394 IGVHLREIASLTEPTRPDVSMRGLSDL
-2408 AGVNLEA
+2408 
-2415 LVNATFRGATAR
+2415 TA
-2427 ERLIEEIEGFG
+2427 
-2438 AVLPDAV
+2438 
-2445 AVAIAASTTTEP
+2445 
-2457 AVQTEINELLE
+2457 
-2468 LTRPQ
+2468 
-2473 LPNNLRQD
+2473 
-2481 IINDIIQPTR
+2481 
-2491 ADVPMRGITNLTQ
+2491 

-2555 VESDELR
+2555 VEGDELR

>member
-39 NQLMGATAAEQKN
+39 NQLIGATAEEQKN
-52 IRAQIA
+52 IRAHIA

-63 KTTIRSQIEQTNLR
+63 KTTMRSQIEQTNLR

-172 LAELLELTVELVG
+172 LAELLQLTVELVG

-340 AKEVNLWIERFRNM
+340 AKEVNVWIERFRNL

-424 VSGIIVGGIALLA
+424 VGGIIVGGIALLA

-532 RGLEAEGQ
+532 RGLKAEGQ

-572 SLEEQLVRAV
+572 SLEEQLIRAA

-588 RDSFSE
+588 QGAFRE
-594 LSRSE
+594 VSRGD
-599 DIQAI
+599 DIQSI
-604 ESAASDLTAALD
+604 EEAASNLTAALD

-672 QTDAQ
+672 QTEAQ

-728 GVMLEQARAEAAR
+728 GVTLEQARAEAAR

-851 AAIEAQRESIQLYN
+851 AEIEAQRESIQLYN

-876 SLIDLKGETNLA
+876 SLIDLQEETNLA

-913 PIRLLN
+913 PIQLLN

-996 NALLASVINLERDI
+996 NALLSSVVNLERDI

-1041 QLGRETAD
+1041 QLGRDTAD
-1049 AYNALITDTT
+1049 AYQSLINDTT
-1059 AFYQAQIDAINLVRR
+1059 TFYQAQIDAINLVRQA
-1074 TTGNLSFGDPEAL
+1074 TGNLSFGDPEAL
-1087 ARELQA
+1087 ARQAQA
-1093 ENNRLRLA
+1093 ETNQLRLA

-1112 FLAQT
+1112 FLAASN
-1117 GRTRGLAAPTD
+1117 RTRGLTEPTD
-1128 DQERGVVAERI
+1128 DQERGLTSAEVARVDDEVL
-1139 TPEAAAAVAAA
+1139 AAALQANQESIAA
-1150 ETEEAERVAAEALA
+1150 
-1164 NVIEGINDDVAL
+1164 INTAIAGL
-1176 INASIT
+1176 NASISQSNDP
-1182 AVETQIGRASDP
+1182 AEIEQLLQQIAIQIPERYRLRREALQQQLDAGDITQAAFDTS
-1194 EAIAELLAQLP
+1194 LAQLGIEES
-1205 ALIQEKY
+1205 AEL
-1212 RRLREALDERYAAGQ
+1212 ER
-1227 ISVDVYNSSLSQLQS
+1227 N
-1242 GETRDLESHSDA
+1242 SDA
-1254 MLANV
+1254 MLANA
-1259 VRMIDEDIL
+1259 L
-1268 LIDASIT
+1268 LINRQAI
-1275 DINTQIAG
+1275 
-1283 LSDPEA
+1283 EA
-1289 IAALLDELPALIQE
+1289 INVQ
-1303 KYTRLREA
+1303 
-1311 LDAKYGAG
+1311 
-1319 EISVDVYNASLSLLS
+1319 
-1334 SRESGEIEQQSD
+1334 
-1346 AVLAQTIGAI
+1346 
-1356 DGDVALIDANIG
+1356 
-1368 ALQLAVEN
+1368 
-1376 SDDPDAVAGLLD
+1376 VAGLEN
-1388 AIKLLIMDKY
+1388 A
-1398 TRLRERLDALLAN
+1398 
-1411 EEISQTAFDAATT
+1411 ISQ
-1424 AIGTAESREISAL
+1424 
-1437 DAQGLNEISEA
+1437 
-1448 TQAQVS
+1448 
-1454 FINGAIS
+1454 S
-1461 NLRTSL
+1461 N
-1467 ELTDDPAEVQQ
+1467 
-1478 ILEAIRVLVG
+1478 
-1488 ARFDI
+1488 
-1493 LRAELEA
+1493 
-1500 IRETLSP
+1500 
-1507 EEYQQAFDGLNL
+1507 
-1519 AERLAFQNLDT
+1519 
-1530 EVFSAISAAAQMQV
+1530 
-1544 DFINGGINNL
+1544 
-1554 RLSLQLTDDPAELEQ
+1554 
-1569 ILNSIKVLVGARFD
+1569 
-1583 ILIQELK
+1583 
-1590 DIEESLDPEIFKQAL
+1590 
-1605 EGLELG
+1605 
-1611 KLLGIQNIDR
+1611 
-1621 EITTATTPVTRF
+1621 
-1633 VAPVSRVA
+1633 
-1641 TEIRNIALETA
+1641 
-1652 ERQTN
+1652 
-1657 FIDGTLDNLR
+1657 
-1667 TSLALTDDPA
+1667 DPA
-1677 EIQQI
+1677 EIINLLQQI
-1682 LDAIKTLTSSRFDSL
+1682 ATQIPEIYRLRRDALSEQFAAGEITLQAFNTSIAQLNIEQSAAVEQNSDQQL
-1697 RAELEAIRNT
+1697 ANT
-1707 LSSEDYQQALKGLN
+1707 LLINQQTTEAVSSAISDLENRISQSSDPAEIARLLMEIAEQIPEIYRLRRNALSAQYAAGEITLQAINTGMANLNIEQAAAVERNADAQLANALVINQQSIDM
-1721 LSETLAIEN
+1721 LSAGVSSLENAIAQSNDLTEIETLLMDIAVQIPEIYQLRRDTLQAQYDAGEITLSVLN
-1730 IDTEKFAAISA
+1730 TGLAVIDTEQAAALEQNSDAQLANALRMNQEAVESLNVGVSALENSIAQSSDPTEIATLLQQIAQQIPEIYQLRREALQSQYDAGEITLTALNTGIASLNIEESAALEQNSDAQLANALLINQQAVEAINAEIS
-1741 EAQTQVDFVN
+1741 
-1751 GGIENLRLSIQLT
+1751 GIEN
-1764 DDPTERQQILD
+1764 
-1775 AIKILLMQRFTI
+1775 
-1787 LRTELENIRESLD
+1787 
-1800 PEDYDQALTGLNL
+1800 
-1813 GEQLSLQNLDTEKFA
+1813 
-1828 IISEAAQEQVD
+1828 
-1839 FINTDIE
+1839 
-1846 NLRTAFEL
+1846 
-1854 TDDPADRQQILDT
+1854 
-1867 IKILTQA
+1867 
-1874 RFDILREELEAI
+1874 
-1886 RDRLSPEEY
+1886 
-1895 KQAVRGLNLGE
+1895 
-1906 TLALENIDTEKFG
+1906 
-1919 VISEAAQKQV
+1919 
-1929 DFVNG
+1929 
-1934 AISNLELAFQ
+1934 AISQSN
-1944 LTDDPAEAQQILDAI
+1944 DPAEIANLLQQIAVQIPEIYQLRRETLQSQYDEGEITLSALQTGLAELGIEESAAVERNSDAMLANALSINQLAAEAINTHIAGLEERISSSNDPVEIATLLQQVAQQIPEIYRLRREALQRQFNEGEITLSALQTGLAQANIDESAALERNSDQQLANTLGVLNTDAQIVNTEINSLSEQIRNSNDPAEIVSLVVDLQTAVMEKYRLQREVLQKQLDA
-1959 KVLVAKRF
+1959 
-1967 EILIEELKAIEDTFD
+1967 EELTIEAFN
-1982 DPAVFAQ
+1982 A
-1989 ALEGLELGSQVALR
+1989 ELGSINLAETSELAGAAALGGAETDNLR
-2003 GIDDRS
+2003 
-2009 IGITLEGFTG
+2009 
-2019 RISETDAGINAL
+2019 RISNALLQNALQRAQFNLTGATSESDFETRRRELLRFIEEYYDAEKARIDGLMLSESQLRDQQEDTEFARQRALQQATDATNRFAEDRI
-2031 FDDLS
+2031 
-2036 EQTTASGINTAI
+2036 QTEE
-2048 ARLRTAITTKY
+2048 RLQ
-2059 DLIRER
+2059 DR
-2065 IEASAENEE
+2065 IE
-2074 TQAEQIAAVNVQE
+2074 
-2087 AGELQRLGEQGLGA
+2087 
-2101 FDSLINTAQF
+2101 
-2111 LLDNATEAQFSNRRE
+2111 
-2126 QLITAIN
+2126 
-2133 TFYDERLAFINGL
+2133 
-2146 DLSDTDRAN
+2146 
-2155 MLAVVDIQRNIAVEA
+2155 
-2170 VPQMHQSVVDRL
+2170 
-2182 ELEKDLQADIADLRD
+2182 DLRD
-2197 DALDNEADRQQKLV
+2197 DAVENEADRQQALQ
-2211 DLEQDTQDRILD
+2211 DLAESHQDRLTD
-2223 IQRKATQSREDV
+2223 IEEDGIRRREDLQR
-2235 EREFQRE
+2235 ESQRSLEDLRREFQ
-2242 YEDITR
+2242 EDQFDVGAQLDRGEITR
-2248 ERFEAEN
+2248 EEAEQQISDLTR
-2255 EVLRQF
+2255 EFLRDSGDLQ
-2261 REGSITS
+2261 
-2268 DEANRRIEELQAES
+2268 RRQRRA
-2282 AREITELGR
+2282 
-2291 EKNRDLEDIG
+2291 LEDQG
-2301 IREGRRVSDVERTSG
+2301 IREERQQE
-2316 DREQDIIRQAEQE
+2316 DAAEGFTKSQQQIETE
-2329 ALALRD
+2329 ARATATAIQTALT
-2335 VLAPLL
+2335 PLL
-2341 EQQGNPPPAN
+2341 TEQQTGEVAEKQVAAADKQI
-2351 EAETTTA
+2351 EAAEAQTTA
-2358 ENSTG
+2358 ADDLGTVVTGLKDSDIPGAIDLVRQSAEASLGISSAISALPSLLESSFERIFDDLQETIVDILEIESGIQGGVSQYLLDTLIESEGRATG
-2363 IAESTQAT
+2363 IVGQT
-2371 ADAQPAIMAELEPI
+2371 AAFALQSLGINPEQFAPPEVEMPTPNM
-2385 SEIRDIEQQ
+2385 SEITAMVETDVPLDVKVINPDDLYDPAEIERLREDRLNNRE
-2394 ILQTLGLSLAAHTR
+2394 IGVHLREIASLTEPTRPDVSMRGLSDL
-2408 AGVNLEA
+2408 
-2415 LVNATFRGATAR
+2415 TA
-2427 ERLIEEIEGFG
+2427 
-2438 AVLPDAV
+2438 
-2445 AVAIAASTTTEP
+2445 
-2457 AVQTEINELLE
+2457 
-2468 LTRPQ
+2468 
-2473 LPNNLRQD
+2473 
-2481 IINDIIQPTR
+2481 
-2491 ADVPMRGITNLTQ
+2491 

-2555 VESDELR
+2555 VEGDELR